1 MRLRV
6 LPFEKE
12 GVRGGFRNS
21 DLQVFNEMKIS
32 ENWLRAWVNPEI
44 DSGTLSDQ
52 LTMLGLEVDDMAPAA
67 KPFSGVVVGEVLT
80 VEQHPDADRLRVT
93 TVNIG
98 SGEPLQIVCGAPNVR
113 AGMKAPVATI
123 GAVLPGDFKIKK
135 GKLRGV
141 ESQGMLCGASE
152 IDLEDKIDGLLELPA
167 DAPVGVDIREYLELD
182 DHVIDISI
190 TPNRGD
196 CFSIRGVAREI
207 GVINQLPVAAPEIKE
222 VAAAIADHKNVI
234 VDTDGCPR
242 YLGRVI
248 KNVNTKA
255 PTPAWMER
263 ALARSGIRQHS
274 ILVDITNYVLIEL
287 GQPLHAFDGGKV
299 EGAVH
304 VRQAAAGEK
313 LVLLNEQEVELQE
326 DVMVIADDAKA
337 LAIAGIMGGLS
348 SSVTDETAEIFLE
361 SAFFAPLH
369 IAGRARRFGLHTDA
383 SQRYERGVDF
393 ELPMAAMHRASQLI
407 AELAG
412 GEFGPITAVEQA
424 ALLPKREAIAL
435 NQAQVDQL
443 LGYAV
448 EPAFISDA
456 LSRLGCA
463 VTVKAEG
470 EWTVVPPS
478 HRYDMAI
485 YQDLIEEVAR
495 IHGYDNIQI
504 SLPVMD
510 VKLAKYADQFEL
522 AQLRQTAVT
531 LGYQEAISFS
541 FADAKLEKQL
551 NPQVQPLALA
561 NPISSDL
568 AVMRSTLLSSLIPC
582 VQYNLNRQQSRV
594 RFFEL
599 GLRFD
604 YQGAS
609 SIHDLKQVPAFALI
623 AAGPRTAESWHGKP
637 AEMDFFDFK
646 GDVEE
651 ILAAARLKVEYV
663 RSERAWLHPGQSAE
677 ILLNGQSI
685 GYLGRLHPSLE
696 AELDLSATWV
706 AELDQQAILQTYV
719 SNFTEL
725 SRFPSVRRDIAL
737 LISDKINVSEIQ
749 QLIEKTGGELLDSAW
764 LFDVYT
770 GQGVEEGKRSL
781 AFALLWQHPSRT
793 LEDAEIKS
801 GMDNILQV
809 LENTYQATLRAS

>member
-1 MRLRV
+1 
-6 LPFEKE
+6 
-12 GVRGGFRNS
+12 
-21 DLQVFNEMKIS
+21 MKIS
-32 ENWLRAWVNPEI
+32 ENWLRTWVNPSI
-44 DSGTLSDQ
+44 DSETLSDQ
-52 LTMLGLEVDDMAPAA
+52 LTMLGLEVDDLSPAA
-67 KPFSGVVVGEVLT
+67 KPFTGVVVGEVLT

-98 SGEPLQIVCGAPNVR
+98 TGEPLQIVCGAPNVR

-167 DAPVGVDIREYLELD
+167 DAPVGVNIRKYLDLD

-196 CFSIRGVAREI
+196 CFSIRGIAREI
-207 GVINQLPVAAPEIKE
+207 AVINKMTAVEPQVQTVATT
-222 VAAAIADHKNVI
+222 IADEKQVI
-234 VDTDGCPR
+234 VETEGCPR

-255 PTPAWMER
+255 PTPQWMER

-274 ILVDITNYVLIEL
+274 ILVDITNYVLMEL
-287 GQPLHAFDGGKV
+287 GQPLHAFDAAKV
-299 EGAVH
+299 DGAVR
-304 VRQAAAGEK
+304 VRQAREAEK
-313 LVLLNEQEVELQE
+313 LVLLNEQEVELNE
-326 DVMVIADDAKA
+326 KVMVIADDQKA

-348 SSVTDETAEIFLE
+348 SSVTDETTEIFLE

-369 IAGRARRFGLHTDA
+369 IAGRARSFGLHTDA

-393 ELPMAAMHRASQLI
+393 ELPMLAMQRASQLI

-412 GEFGPITAVEQA
+412 GEFGPITIAEQTDI
-424 ALLPKREAIAL
+424 LPKREPIEL
-435 NQAQVDQL
+435 EQSQVDQL
-443 LGYAV
+443 LGYQV
-448 EPAFISDA
+448 EADFITDA
-456 LSRLGCA
+456 LTRLGCE
-463 VTVKAEG
+463 VTVKAVG
-470 EWTVVPPS
+470 QWSVVPPS
-478 HRYDMAI
+478 YRYDMAI
-485 YQDLIEEVAR
+485 YQDLIEEIVR

-504 SLPVMD
+504 SLPKIET
-510 VKLAKYADQFEL
+510 KLAKYQDQFEVE
-522 AQLRQTAVT
+522 QLRQTLVT

-541 FADAKLEKQL
+541 FADLKLEKQL
-551 NPQVQPLALA
+551 NPAVNPLALA

-582 VQYNLNRQQSRV
+582 VQYNLNRQQNRV

-604 YQGAS
+604 YQDANN
-609 SIHDLKQVPAFALI
+609 IHELKQIPTLAMI
-623 AAGPRTAESWHGKP
+623 AVGSKQTESWHGKP
-637 AEMDFFDFK
+637 QAMDFFDLK
-646 GDVEE
+646 GEVEE
-651 ILAAARLKVEYV
+651 ILAAGRVSVEYV

-677 ILLNGQSI
+677 IIYQGRSI

-696 AELDLSATWV
+696 DELDLGLTWV
-706 AELDQQAILQTYV
+706 AELDQQFILQTYV

-737 LISDKINVSEIQ
+737 LISDNIQVSEIQ
-749 QLIEKTGGELLDSAW
+749 QLIKQAGGSLLDSVW

-770 GQGVEEGKRSL
+770 GQGVETGKRSL
-781 AFALLWQHPSRT
+781 AFALLWQHPTRT
-793 LEDAEIKS
+793 LEDAEIKL
-801 GMDNILQV
+801 GMDSILEV
-809 LENTYQATLRAS
+809 LADTYQATLRAS

>member
-1 MRLRV
+1 
-6 LPFEKE
+6 
-12 GVRGGFRNS
+12 
-21 DLQVFNEMKIS
+21 MKIS
-32 ENWLRAWVNPEI
+32 ENWLRTWVNPAI
-44 DSGTLSDQ
+44 DSDTLSDQ
-52 LTMLGLEVDDMAPAA
+52 LTMLGLEVDELAPVA
-67 KPFSGVVVGEVLT
+67 KPFTGVVIGEVLT

-113 AGMKAPVATI
+113 VGMKAPVATI

-167 DAPVGVDIREYLELD
+167 DAPVGVNIREYLKLD
-182 DHVIDISI
+182 DNVIDISI

-196 CFSIRGVAREI
+196 CFSIRGIAREI
-207 GVINQLPVAAPEIKE
+207 SVINKLEMIEPVINTVAAT
-222 VAAAIADHKNVI
+222 IADEKKVVI
-234 VDTDGCPR
+234 STEGAPR
-242 YLGRVI
+242 YLGRVV
-248 KNVNTKA
+248 KNVNVKA
-255 PTPAWMER
+255 ATPEWMQQ
-263 ALARSGIRQHS
+263 ALSRSGIRTHS
-274 ILVDITNYVLIEL
+274 ILVDVTNYVLMEL
-287 GQPLHAFDGGKV
+287 GQPMHAFDLSKI
-299 EGAVH
+299 EGTVH
-304 VRQAAAGEK
+304 VRQATQQEK
-313 LVLLNEQEVELQE
+313 LQLLNDQEVELQE
-326 DVMVIADDAKA
+326 DIMVIADDQKA
-337 LAIAGIMGGLS
+337 LAIAGIMGGLA
-348 SSVTDETAEIFLE
+348 SSVTDDTTDIFLE
-361 SAFFAPLH
+361 SAFFAPLA
-369 IAGRARRFGLHTDA
+369 IAGRARRFGLHTDS

-393 ELPMAAMHRASQLI
+393 ELPLIAMNRASQLI
-407 AELAG
+407 KELAG
-412 GEFGPITAVEQA
+412 GEFGPITVAEKTD
-424 ALLPKREAIAL
+424 LLPKREAIEL
-435 NQAQVDQL
+435 KQAQVDQL
-443 LGYAV
+443 LGYQVAG
-448 EPAFISDA
+448 EFIADA
-456 LSRLGCA
+456 LTRLGCK

-470 EWTVVPPS
+470 DWSVVPPS

-495 IHGYDNIQI
+495 IDGYDNIQI
-504 SLPVMD
+504 SLPSMD
-510 VKLAKYADQFEL
+510 VKFAKYQDRFEL
-522 AQLRQTAVT
+522 TELRQTIVT

-551 NPQVQPLALA
+551 NPEVKPLMLA

-568 AVMRSTLLSSLIPC
+568 AAMRSTLLSSLIPC

-594 RFFEL
+594 RFFEF

-604 YQGAS
+604 YQNAK
-609 SIHDLKQVPAFALI
+609 SIEDLKQTPTLALV
-623 AAGPRTAESWHGKP
+623 AVGSQEPESWHVKP
-637 AEMDFFDFK
+637 QPMDFFDFK
-646 GDVEE
+646 GEVEE
-651 ILAAARLKVEYV
+651 VLAAGRVKVEYV

-677 ILLNGQSI
+677 ILVDGKSI

-696 AELDLSATWV
+696 NELDLSTTWV
-706 AELDQQAILQTYV
+706 AELDQDAVLQSYV

-737 LISDKINVSEIQ
+737 LISDNINVRDIQ
-749 QLIEKTGGELLDSAW
+749 QLIEQTGGELLDSTW

-770 GQGVEEGKRSL
+770 GQGVEDGKRSL

-801 GMDNILQV
+801 GMDNIIQV

>member
-1 MRLRV
+1 
-6 LPFEKE
+6 
-12 GVRGGFRNS
+12 
-21 DLQVFNEMKIS
+21 MKIS
-32 ENWLRAWVNPEI
+32 ENWLRTWVNPAI
-44 DSGTLSDQ
+44 DSDTLSDQ
-52 LTMLGLEVDDMAPAA
+52 LTMLGLEVDELAPVA
-67 KPFSGVVVGEVLT
+67 KPFTGVVVGEVLT

-123 GAVLPGDFKIKK
+123 GAILPGDFKIKK

-152 IDLEDKIDGLLELPA
+152 IDLEDKIDGLLELPD
-167 DAPVGVDIREYLELD
+167 DAPVGVNIREYLKLD
-182 DHVIDISI
+182 DNVIDISI

-196 CFSIRGVAREI
+196 CFSIRGIAREVA
-207 GVINQLPVAAPEIKE
+207 VINQLQMNEPEIKS
-222 VAAAIADHKNVI
+222 
-234 VDTDGCPR
+234 VDTTITDEKKVVISTDGAPR

-248 KNVNTKA
+248 KNVNVKA
-255 PTPAWMER
+255 ATPEWMEQ
-263 ALARSGIRQHS
+263 ALARSGIRTHS
-274 ILVDITNYVLIEL
+274 ILVDVTNYVLMEL
-287 GQPLHAFDGGKV
+287 GQPMHAFDLAKI
-299 EGAVH
+299 EGTVH
-304 VRQAAAGEK
+304 VRQAKPKEK
-313 LVLLNEQEVELQE
+313 LQLLNDQEVELQE
-326 DVMVIADDAKA
+326 DVMVIADDQKA
-337 LAIAGIMGGLS
+337 LAIAGIMGGLA
-348 SSVTDETAEIFLE
+348 SSVTDDTTDIFLE
-361 SAFFAPLH
+361 SAFFAPLA
-369 IAGRARRFGLHTDA
+369 IAGRARRFGLHTDS

-393 ELPMAAMHRASQLI
+393 ELPLIAMNRASQLI
-407 AELAG
+407 QELAG
-412 GEFGPITAVEQA
+412 GEFGPITVAEKA
-424 ALLPKREAIAL
+424 DLLPKREAIEL
-435 NQAQVDQL
+435 KQAQVDQL
-443 LGYAV
+443 LGYKVAA
-448 EPAFISDA
+448 EFITDA
-456 LSRLGCA
+456 LTRLGCE
-463 VTVKAEG
+463 VTIQADG
-470 EWTVVPPS
+470 EWSVVPPS

-495 IHGYDNIQI
+495 IDGYDNIQI
-504 SLPVMD
+504 SLPSMD
-510 VKLAKYADQFEL
+510 VQLAKYQDRFEI
-522 AQLRQTAVT
+522 AQLRQTVVT

-551 NPQVQPLALA
+551 NPQVSPLMLA

-568 AVMRSTLLSSLIPC
+568 AAMRSTLLSSLIPC

-604 YQGAS
+604 YQNAN
-609 SIHDLKQVPAFALI
+609 SIQDLKQIPTLALV
-623 AAGPRTAESWHGKP
+623 AVGSREPESWHAKP
-637 AEMDFFDFK
+637 QPMDFFDFK
-646 GDVEE
+646 GEVEE
-651 ILAAARLKVEYV
+651 ILAAGRVKVEYV
-663 RSERAWLHPGQSAE
+663 RSERPWLHPGQSAE
-677 ILLNGQSI
+677 ILVDGQSI

-696 AELDLSATWV
+696 NELDLSTTWV
-706 AELDQQAILQTYV
+706 AELDQAAVLQSYV

-737 LISDKINVSEIQ
+737 LISDNINVRDIQ
-749 QLIEKTGGELLDSAW
+749 QLIEKTGGELLDSTW

-801 GMDNILQV
+801 GMDNIIQV

>member
-1 MRLRV
+1 
-6 LPFEKE
+6 
-12 GVRGGFRNS
+12 
-21 DLQVFNEMKIS
+21 MKIS
-32 ENWLRAWVNPEI
+32 ENWLRTWVNPAI
-44 DSGTLSDQ
+44 DSETLSDQ
-52 LTMLGLEVDDMAPAA
+52 LTMLGLEVDELAPVA
-67 KPFSGVVVGEVLT
+67 KPFTGVVVGEVLT

-113 AGMKAPVATI
+113 AGMKAPVAKI

-167 DAPVGVDIREYLELD
+167 DAPVGINIREYLKLD
-182 DHVIDISI
+182 DNVIDISI

-196 CFSIRGVAREI
+196 CFSIRGIAREI
-207 GVINQLPVAAPEIKE
+207 AVINQLQMNEPDIKS
-222 VAAAIADHKNVI
+222 VDATIADEKKVVI
-234 VDTDGCPR
+234 STEGAPR

-248 KNVNTKA
+248 KNVNVKA
-255 PTPAWMER
+255 ATPEWMEQ
-263 ALARSGIRQHS
+263 ALARSGIRTHS
-274 ILVDITNYVLIEL
+274 ILVDVTNYVLMEL
-287 GQPLHAFDGGKV
+287 GQPMHAFDLAKI
-299 EGAVH
+299 EGTVH
-304 VRQAAAGEK
+304 VRQAQLQEK
-313 LVLLNEQEVELQE
+313 LQLLNDQEVELQE
-326 DVMVIADDAKA
+326 DIMVIADDQKA
-337 LAIAGIMGGLS
+337 LAIAGIMGGLA
-348 SSVTDETAEIFLE
+348 SSVTDDTTDIFLE
-361 SAFFAPLH
+361 SAFFAPLA
-369 IAGRARRFGLHTDA
+369 IAGRARRFGLHTDS

-393 ELPMAAMHRASQLI
+393 ELPLIAMNRASQLI
-407 AELAG
+407 QELAG
-412 GEFGPITAVEQA
+412 GEFGPITVAEKTEI
-424 ALLPKREAIAL
+424 LPKREAIEL
-435 NQAQVDQL
+435 KQAQVDQL
-443 LGYAV
+443 LGYQLTAD
-448 EPAFISDA
+448 FITDA
-456 LSRLGCA
+456 LNRLGCE

-470 EWTVVPPS
+470 EWSVVPPS

-495 IHGYDNIQI
+495 IDGYDNIQI
-504 SLPVMD
+504 SLPSMD
-510 VKLAKYADQFEL
+510 VQLAKYQDRFEI
-522 AQLRQTAVT
+522 AELRQTIVT

-551 NPQVQPLALA
+551 NPQVNPLMLA

-568 AVMRSTLLSSLIPC
+568 AAMRSTLLSSLIPC

-604 YQGAS
+604 YQDAK
-609 SIHDLKQVPAFALI
+609 SIEDLKQIPTLALV
-623 AAGPRTAESWHGKP
+623 AVGSQQPESWHVKP
-637 AEMDFFDFK
+637 QPMDFFDFK
-646 GDVEE
+646 GEIEE
-651 ILAAARLKVEYV
+651 ILAAGRVKVEYV

-677 ILLNGQSI
+677 ILVDGQSI

-696 AELDLSATWV
+696 NELDLSTTWV
-706 AELDQQAILQTYV
+706 AELDQTAVLQSYV

-725 SRFPSVRRDIAL
+725 SRFPSIRRDIAL
-737 LISDKINVSEIQ
+737 LISDNINVRDIQ
-749 QLIEKTGGELLDSAW
+749 QLIEKTGGELLGSTW

-801 GMDNILQV
+801 GMDNIIQV

>member
-1 MRLRV
+1 
-6 LPFEKE
+6 
-12 GVRGGFRNS
+12 
-21 DLQVFNEMKIS
+21 MKIS
-32 ENWLRAWVNPEI
+32 ENWLRTWVNPAI
-44 DSGTLSDQ
+44 DSVTLSDQ
-52 LTMLGLEVDDMAPAA
+52 LTMLGLEVDELAPVA
-67 KPFSGVVVGEVLT
+67 KPFTGVVVGEVLT

-123 GAVLPGDFKIKK
+123 GAILPGDFKIKK

-167 DAPVGVDIREYLELD
+167 DAPVGVNIREYLKLD
-182 DHVIDISI
+182 DNVIDISI

-196 CFSIRGVAREI
+196 CFSIRGIAREVA
-207 GVINQLPVAAPEIKE
+207 VINQLQMNEPEIKSVDATITDE
-222 VAAAIADHKNVI
+222 KKVVI
-234 VDTDGCPR
+234 NTDGAPR

-248 KNVNTKA
+248 KNVNVKA
-255 PTPAWMER
+255 ATPEWMEQ
-263 ALARSGIRQHS
+263 ALARSGIRTHS
-274 ILVDITNYVLIEL
+274 ILVDVTNYVLMEL
-287 GQPLHAFDGGKV
+287 GQPMHAFDLAKI

-304 VRQAAAGEK
+304 VRQAQPQEK
-313 LVLLNEQEVELQE
+313 LQLLNDQEVELQE
-326 DVMVIADDAKA
+326 DVMVIADDQKA
-337 LAIAGIMGGLS
+337 LAIAGIMGGLA
-348 SSVTDETAEIFLE
+348 SSVTDDTTDIFLE
-361 SAFFAPLH
+361 SAFFAPLA
-369 IAGRARRFGLHTDA
+369 IAGRARRFGLHTDS

-393 ELPMAAMHRASQLI
+393 ELPLIAMNRASQLI
-407 AELAG
+407 QELAG
-412 GEFGPITAVEQA
+412 GEFGPITVAEKSD
-424 ALLPKREAIAL
+424 LLPKREAIEL
-435 NQAQVDQL
+435 KQAQVDQL
-443 LGYAV
+443 LGYKVAA
-448 EPAFISDA
+448 EFITDA
-456 LSRLGCA
+456 LTRLGCE
-463 VTVKAEG
+463 VTVQADG
-470 EWTVVPPS
+470 EWSVVPPS

-485 YQDLIEEVAR
+485 YQDLIEEIAR
-495 IHGYDNIQI
+495 IDGYDNIQI
-504 SLPVMD
+504 SLPSMD
-510 VKLAKYADQFEL
+510 VQLAKYQDRFEI
-522 AQLRQTAVT
+522 AQLRQTVVT

-551 NPQVQPLALA
+551 NPQVSPLMLA

-568 AVMRSTLLSSLIPC
+568 AAMRSTLLSSLIPC

-604 YQGAS
+604 YQNAN
-609 SIHDLKQVPAFALI
+609 SIQDLKQIPTLALV
-623 AAGPRTAESWHGKP
+623 AVGSREPESWHAKP
-637 AEMDFFDFK
+637 QPMDFFDFK
-646 GDVEE
+646 GEVEE
-651 ILAAARLKVEYV
+651 ILAAGRVKVEYV
-663 RSERAWLHPGQSAE
+663 RSERPWLHPGQSAE
-677 ILLNGQSI
+677 ILVDGQSI

-696 AELDLSATWV
+696 NELDLSTTWV
-706 AELDQQAILQTYV
+706 AELDQAAVLQSYV

-737 LISDKINVSEIQ
+737 LISDNINVRDIQ
-749 QLIEKTGGELLDSAW
+749 QLIEKTGGELLDSTW

-801 GMDNILQV
+801 GMDNIIQV

>member
-1 MRLRV
+1 
-6 LPFEKE
+6 
-12 GVRGGFRNS
+12 
-21 DLQVFNEMKIS
+21 MKIS
-32 ENWLRAWVNPEI
+32 ENWLRTWVNPAI
-44 DSGTLSDQ
+44 DSEKLSDQ
-52 LTMLGLEVDDMAPAA
+52 LTMLGLEVDEIAPAA
-67 KPFSGVVVGEVLT
+67 KLFTGVVVGEVLT

-167 DAPVGVDIREYLELD
+167 DAPVGVNVREYLDLD
-182 DHVIDISI
+182 DNVIDISI

-196 CFSIRGVAREI
+196 CFSIRGIAREI
-207 GVINQLPVAAPEIKE
+207 GVINQLLVTPPEIKE
-222 VAAAIADHKNVI
+222 VAATI
-234 VDTDGCPR
+234 TDQKQVVVETQGCPR
-242 YLGRVI
+242 YLGRII

-255 PTPAWMER
+255 PTPEWMER
-263 ALARSGIRQHS
+263 ALVRAGIRQHS
-274 ILVDITNYVLIEL
+274 ILVDITNYILMEL

-299 EGAVH
+299 QGSVH
-304 VRQAAAGEK
+304 VRQATAGEK
-313 LVLLNEQEVELQE
+313 LVLLNEQEVELQD
-326 DVMVIADDAKA
+326 DVMVIADDEKA

-348 SSVTDETAEIFLE
+348 SSVTDETTEIFLE

-393 ELPMAAMHRASQLI
+393 ELPMIAMHRASQLI

-412 GEFGPITAVEQA
+412 GEFGPIIVAEKTE
-424 ALLPKREAIAL
+424 LLPKREAIEL
-435 NQAQVDQL
+435 EQAQVDQL
-443 LGYAV
+443 LGYTV
-448 EPAFISDA
+448 ESDFITDA
-456 LSRLGCA
+456 LTRLGCE

-470 EWTVVPPS
+470 QWSVIPPS

-504 SLPVMD
+504 SLPVID
-510 VKLAKYADQFEL
+510 VKLAKYEDQFEL
-522 AQLRQTAVT
+522 TQLRQTAVT

-541 FADAKLEKQL
+541 FADLKLEKQL
-551 NPQVQPLALA
+551 NPEVNPLALA

-582 VQYNLNRQQSRV
+582 VQYNVNRQQNRV

-604 YQGAS
+604 YQNAA
-609 SIHDLKQVPAFALI
+609 SIHDLKQIPTFALI
-623 AAGPRTAESWHGKP
+623 ATGSRTPETWHGKAQP
-637 AEMDFFDFK
+637 MDFFDFK
-646 GDVEE
+646 GDIEE
-651 ILAAARLKVEYV
+651 ILAAARLDVEYV
-663 RSERAWLHPGQSAE
+663 RSERSWLHPGQSAE
-677 ILLNGQSI
+677 ILVNGQSI

-696 AELDLSATWV
+696 DELDLATTWV
-706 AELDQQAILQTYV
+706 AELDQSAVLQTYV

-749 QLIEKTGGELLDSAW
+749 RLIEKTGGELLGSTW

>member
-1 MRLRV
+1 
-6 LPFEKE
+6 
-12 GVRGGFRNS
+12 
-21 DLQVFNEMKIS
+21 MKIS
-32 ENWLRAWVNPEI
+32 ENWLRTWVNPAI
-44 DSGTLSDQ
+44 DSEKLSDQ
-52 LTMLGLEVDDMAPAA
+52 LTMLGLEVDDLSPAA
-67 KPFSGVVVGEVLT
+67 KPFTGVVVGEVLT

-123 GAVLPGDFKIKK
+123 GAILPGDFKIKK

-167 DAPVGVDIREYLELD
+167 DAPVGVNVREYLDLD
-182 DHVIDISI
+182 DNVIDISI

-196 CFSIRGVAREI
+196 CFSIRGIAREI
-207 GVINQLPVAAPEIKE
+207 GVINQLPVTAPDIQE
-222 VAAAIADHKNVI
+222 VAASIADEKKV
-234 VDTDGCPR
+234 VVSTEGCPR

-255 PTPAWMER
+255 ATPEWMER

-274 ILVDITNYVLIEL
+274 ILVDITNYVLMEL
-287 GQPLHAFDGGKV
+287 GQPLHAFDAAKV
-299 EGAVH
+299 QGAVQ
-304 VRQAAAGEK
+304 VRQATAGEK
-313 LVLLNEQEVELQE
+313 LVLLNEQEVELQD
-326 DVMVIADDAKA
+326 DVMVIADDEKA

-348 SSVTDETAEIFLE
+348 SSVTDETTEIFLE

-393 ELPMAAMHRASQLI
+393 ELPLIAMHRASQLI
-407 AELAG
+407 SELAG
-412 GEFGPITAVEQA
+412 GEFGPITVAENAAV
-424 ALLPKREAIAL
+424 LPTRDAIEL
-435 NQAQVDQL
+435 EQAQVDQL
-443 LGYAV
+443 LGYSV
-448 EPAFISDA
+448 DSDFITDA
-456 LSRLGCA
+456 LTRLGCE
-463 VTVKAEG
+463 VTVKAQG
-470 EWTVVPPS
+470 QWSVVPPS

-504 SLPVMD
+504 SLPVID
-510 VKLAKYADQFEL
+510 TKLAKYQDQFEV
-522 AQLRQTAVT
+522 AQLRQTLVT

-541 FADAKLEKQL
+541 FADLKLEKQL
-551 NPQVQPLALA
+551 NAAVNPLALA

-582 VQYNLNRQQSRV
+582 VQYNINRQQSRV

-604 YQGAS
+604 YQNAA
-609 SIHDLKQVPAFALI
+609 SIHDLKQIPTLAMI
-623 AAGPRTAESWHGKP
+623 AVGAKTAESWHGKP
-637 AEMDFFDFK
+637 QAMDFFDLK
-646 GDVEE
+646 GEVEE
-651 ILAAARLKVEYV
+651 LLAAGRVQVEYV
-663 RSERAWLHPGQSAE
+663 RSERSWLHPGQSAE
-677 ILLNGQSI
+677 ILVNGQSI

-696 AELDLSATWV
+696 NELDLGTTWV
-706 AELDQQAILQTYV
+706 AELDQQAVLQTYV

-749 QLIEKTGGELLDSAW
+749 QLIEQTGGELLHSTW

-770 GQGVEEGKRSL
+770 GQGVEAGKRSL
-781 AFALLWQHPSRT
+781 AFALLWQHPTRT

>member
-1 MRLRV
+1 
-6 LPFEKE
+6 
-12 GVRGGFRNS
+12 
-21 DLQVFNEMKIS
+21 MKIS
-32 ENWLRAWVNPEI
+32 ENWLRTWVNPAI
-44 DSGTLSDQ
+44 DSDTLSDQ
-52 LTMLGLEVDDMAPAA
+52 LTMLGLEVDELAPVA
-67 KPFSGVVVGEVLT
+67 KPFTGVVVGEVLT

-123 GAVLPGDFKIKK
+123 GAVLPGDFRIKK

-167 DAPVGVDIREYLELD
+167 DAPVGVNIREYLKLD
-182 DHVIDISI
+182 DNVIDISI

-196 CFSIRGVAREI
+196 CFSIRGIAREVA
-207 GVINQLPVAAPEIKE
+207 VINQLQMNEPEIKSVDATITDE
-222 VAAAIADHKNVI
+222 KKVVI
-234 VDTDGCPR
+234 NTDGAPR

-248 KNVNTKA
+248 KNVNVKA
-255 PTPAWMER
+255 ATPEWMEQ
-263 ALARSGIRQHS
+263 ALARSGIRTHS
-274 ILVDITNYVLIEL
+274 ILVDVTNYVLMEL
-287 GQPLHAFDGGKV
+287 GQPMHAFDLAKI
-299 EGAVH
+299 EGIVH
-304 VRQAAAGEK
+304 VRQAKSQEK
-313 LVLLNEQEVELQE
+313 LQLLNDQEVELQD
-326 DVMVIADDAKA
+326 DVMVIADDQKA
-337 LAIAGIMGGLS
+337 LAIAGIMGGLA
-348 SSVTDETAEIFLE
+348 SSVTDDTTDIFLE
-361 SAFFAPLH
+361 SAFFAPLA
-369 IAGRARRFGLHTDA
+369 IAGRARRFGLHTDS

-393 ELPMAAMHRASQLI
+393 ELPLIAMNRASQLI
-407 AELAG
+407 QELAG
-412 GEFGPITAVEQA
+412 GEFGPITVAEKSD
-424 ALLPKREAIAL
+424 LLPKREAIEL
-435 NQAQVDQL
+435 KQAQVDQL
-443 LGYAV
+443 LGYKVAA
-448 EPAFISDA
+448 EFITDA
-456 LSRLGCA
+456 LTRLGCE
-463 VTVKAEG
+463 VTVQADG
-470 EWTVVPPS
+470 EWSVVPPS

-495 IHGYDNIQI
+495 IDGYDNIQI
-504 SLPVMD
+504 SLPSMD
-510 VKLAKYADQFEL
+510 VQLAKYQDRFEI
-522 AQLRQTAVT
+522 AQLRQTVVT

-551 NPQVQPLALA
+551 NPQVSPLMLA

-568 AVMRSTLLSSLIPC
+568 AAMRSTLLSSLIPC

-604 YQGAS
+604 YQNAN
-609 SIHDLKQVPAFALI
+609 SIQDLKQIPTLALV
-623 AAGPRTAESWHGKP
+623 AVGSREPESWHAKP
-637 AEMDFFDFK
+637 QPMDFFDFK
-646 GDVEE
+646 GEVEE
-651 ILAAARLKVEYV
+651 ILAAGRVKVEYV
-663 RSERAWLHPGQSAE
+663 RSERPWLHPGQSAE
-677 ILLNGQSI
+677 ILVDGQSI

-696 AELDLSATWV
+696 NELDLSTTWV
-706 AELDQQAILQTYV
+706 AELDQAAVLQSYV

-737 LISDKINVSEIQ
+737 LISDNINVRDIQ
-749 QLIEKTGGELLDSAW
+749 QLIEKTGGELLDSTW

-801 GMDNILQV
+801 GMDNIIQV

>member
-1 MRLRV
+1 
-6 LPFEKE
+6 
-12 GVRGGFRNS
+12 
-21 DLQVFNEMKIS
+21 MKIS
-32 ENWLRAWVNPEI
+32 ENWLRTWVNPAI
-44 DSGTLSDQ
+44 DSDTLSDQ
-52 LTMLGLEVDDMAPAA
+52 LTMLGLEVDELVPAA
-67 KPFSGVVVGEVLT
+67 KPFTGVVIGEVLT
-80 VEQHPDADRLRVT
+80 VVQHPDADRLRVT

-113 AGMKAPVATI
+113 AGMKVPVATI

-167 DAPVGVDIREYLELD
+167 DTPVGTNIREYLNLD

-207 GVINQLPVAAPEIKE
+207 GVINQLPVTAPEIQE
-222 VAAAIADHKNVI
+222 VVTTIADQKQV
-234 VDTDGCPR
+234 VVTTDGCPR

-255 PTPAWMER
+255 ATPAWMEQ

-274 ILVDITNYVLIEL
+274 ILVDITNYVLMEL
-287 GQPLHAFDGGKV
+287 GQPLHAFDGGQV
-299 EGAVH
+299 HGSVH
-304 VRQAAAGEK
+304 VRQASANEK
-313 LVLLNEQEVELQE
+313 LVLLNEQEIELTE
-326 DVMVIADDAKA
+326 DVMVIADDVKA

-348 SSVTDETAEIFLE
+348 SSVTDETTEIFLE

-369 IAGRARRFGLHTDA
+369 IAGRARRYGLHTDA

-393 ELPMAAMHRASQLI
+393 ELPMIAMQRASQLI
-407 AELAG
+407 QTLAG
-412 GEFGPITAVEQA
+412 GDFGPITVSEKTE
-424 ALLPKREAIAL
+424 LLPKREAIEL

-443 LGYAV
+443 LGYQV
-448 EPAFISDA
+448 PTAFITDA
-456 LSRLGCA
+456 LQRLGCD
-463 VTVKAEG
+463 VTVTAEG

-504 SLPVMD
+504 SLPVID
-510 VKLAKYADQFEL
+510 VKLAKHQDQFEL
-522 AQLRQTAVT
+522 TQLRQTLVT

-541 FADAKLEKQL
+541 FADLKLEKQL
-551 NPQVQPLALA
+551 NSQVNPLALA

-582 VQYNLNRQQSRV
+582 VQYNINRQQSRV

-604 YQGAS
+604 YQNAK
-609 SIHDLKQVPAFALI
+609 SIEDLKQIPTLAMI
-623 AAGPRTAESWHGKP
+623 AVGSKQIESWHGK
-637 AEMDFFDFK
+637 AQVMDFFDLK
-646 GDVEE
+646 GEVEE
-651 ILAAARLKVEYV
+651 ILAAGRIQVEYV
-663 RSERAWLHPGQSAE
+663 RSDREWLHPGQSAE
-677 ILLNGQSI
+677 ILVDGKSV

-696 AELDLSATWV
+696 NALDLSTTWI
-706 AELDQQAILQTYV
+706 AELDQSAVLQTYV

-737 LISDKINVSEIQ
+737 VISDKINVSEIQ
-749 QLIEKTGGELLDSAW
+749 QLIEKTGGELLDSTW

-770 GQGVEEGKRSL
+770 GQGVEQGKRSL

-801 GMDNILQV
+801 GMDHIIQV
-809 LENTYQATLRAS
+809 LEDTYQATLRAS

>member
-1 MRLRV
+1 
-6 LPFEKE
+6 
-12 GVRGGFRNS
+12 
-21 DLQVFNEMKIS
+21 MKIS
-32 ENWLRAWVNPEI
+32 ENWLRTWVNPAI
-44 DSGTLSDQ
+44 DSDTLSDQ
-52 LTMLGLEVDDMAPAA
+52 LTMLGLEVDELAPVA
-67 KPFSGVVVGEVLT
+67 KPFTGVVVGEVLT

-123 GAVLPGDFKIKK
+123 GAILPGDFKIKK

-152 IDLEDKIDGLLELPA
+152 IDLEDKIDGLLELPD
-167 DAPVGVDIREYLELD
+167 DAPVGVNIREYLKLD
-182 DHVIDISI
+182 DNVIDISI

-196 CFSIRGVAREI
+196 CFSIRGIAREVA
-207 GVINQLPVAAPEIKE
+207 VINQLQMNEPEIKSVDATITDE
-222 VAAAIADHKNVI
+222 KKVVI
-234 VDTDGCPR
+234 NTDGAPR

-248 KNVNTKA
+248 KNVNVKA
-255 PTPAWMER
+255 ATPEWMEQ
-263 ALARSGIRQHS
+263 ALARSGIRTHS
-274 ILVDITNYVLIEL
+274 ILVDVTNYVLMEL
-287 GQPLHAFDGGKV
+287 GQPMHAFDLAKI
-299 EGAVH
+299 EGTVH
-304 VRQAAAGEK
+304 VRQAQPQEK
-313 LVLLNEQEVELQE
+313 LQLLNDQEVELQD
-326 DVMVIADDAKA
+326 DVMVIADDQKA
-337 LAIAGIMGGLS
+337 LAIAGIMGGLA
-348 SSVTDETAEIFLE
+348 SSVTDDTTDIFLE
-361 SAFFAPLH
+361 SAFFAPLA
-369 IAGRARRFGLHTDA
+369 IAGRARRFGLHTDS

-393 ELPMAAMHRASQLI
+393 ELPLIAMNRASQLI
-407 AELAG
+407 QELAG
-412 GEFGPITAVEQA
+412 GEFGPITVVEKSD
-424 ALLPKREAIAL
+424 LLPKREAIEL
-435 NQAQVDQL
+435 KQAQVDQL
-443 LGYAV
+443 LGYKVAA
-448 EPAFISDA
+448 EFITDA
-456 LSRLGCA
+456 LTRLGCE
-463 VTVKAEG
+463 VTVQANG
-470 EWTVVPPS
+470 EWSVVPPS

-495 IHGYDNIQI
+495 IDGYDNIQI
-504 SLPVMD
+504 SLPSMD
-510 VKLAKYADQFEL
+510 VQLAKYQDRFEI
-522 AQLRQTAVT
+522 AQLRQTVVT

-551 NPQVQPLALA
+551 NPQVSPLMLA

-604 YQGAS
+604 YQNAN
-609 SIHDLKQVPAFALI
+609 SIQDLKQIPTLALV
-623 AAGPRTAESWHGKP
+623 AVGSREPESWHAKP
-637 AEMDFFDFK
+637 QPMDFFDFK
-646 GDVEE
+646 GEVEE
-651 ILAAARLKVEYV
+651 ILAAGRVKVEYV
-663 RSERAWLHPGQSAE
+663 RSERPWLHPGQSAE
-677 ILLNGQSI
+677 ILVDGQSI

-696 AELDLSATWV
+696 NELDLSTTWV
-706 AELDQQAILQTYV
+706 AELDQAAVLQSYV

-725 SRFPSVRRDIAL
+725 LRFPSVRRDIAL
-737 LISDKINVSEIQ
+737 LISDNINVRDIQ
-749 QLIEKTGGELLDSAW
+749 QLIEKTGGELLDSTW

-801 GMDNILQV
+801 GMDNIIQV

>member
-1 MRLRV
+1 
-6 LPFEKE
+6 
-12 GVRGGFRNS
+12 
-21 DLQVFNEMKIS
+21 MKIS
-32 ENWLRAWVNPEI
+32 ENWLRTWVNPAI
-44 DSGTLSDQ
+44 DSETLSDQ
-52 LTMLGLEVDDMAPAA
+52 LTMLGLEVDELAPVA
-67 KPFSGVVVGEVLT
+67 KPFTGVVVGEVLT

-167 DAPVGVDIREYLELD
+167 DAPVGVNIREYLKLD
-182 DHVIDISI
+182 DNVIDISI

-196 CFSIRGVAREI
+196 CFSIRGIAREI
-207 GVINQLPVAAPEIKE
+207 AVINQLQMNEPEIKSVDATITDE
-222 VAAAIADHKNVI
+222 KKVVI
-234 VDTDGCPR
+234 STDGAPR
-242 YLGRVI
+242 YLGRVV
-248 KNVNTKA
+248 KNVNVKA
-255 PTPAWMER
+255 ATPEWMEQ
-263 ALARSGIRQHS
+263 ALARSGIRTHS
-274 ILVDITNYVLIEL
+274 ILVDVTNYVLMEL
-287 GQPLHAFDGGKV
+287 GQPMHAFDLAKI
-299 EGAVH
+299 EGTVQ
-304 VRQAAAGEK
+304 VRQAKPQEK
-313 LVLLNEQEVELQE
+313 LQLLNDQEVELQE
-326 DVMVIADDAKA
+326 DIMVIADDQNA
-337 LAIAGIMGGLS
+337 LAIAGIMGGLA
-348 SSVTDETAEIFLE
+348 SSVTDDTTDIFLE
-361 SAFFAPLH
+361 SAFFAPLA
-369 IAGRARRFGLHTDA
+369 IAGRARRFGLHTDS

-393 ELPMAAMHRASQLI
+393 ELPLIAMNRASQLI
-407 AELAG
+407 QELAG
-412 GEFGPITAVEQA
+412 GEFGPITVAEKTD
-424 ALLPKREAIAL
+424 LLPKREAIDL
-435 NQAQVDQL
+435 KQAQVDQL
-443 LGYAV
+443 LGYQVAG
-448 EPAFISDA
+448 EFIADA
-456 LSRLGCA
+456 LARLGCK
-463 VTVKAEG
+463 VTIKADG
-470 EWTVVPPS
+470 EWSVVPPS

-495 IHGYDNIQI
+495 IDGYDNIQI
-504 SLPVMD
+504 SLPTMD
-510 VKLAKYADQFEL
+510 VKLAKYQDRFEI
-522 AQLRQTAVT
+522 AELRQTIIS

-551 NPQVQPLALA
+551 NPQVNPLMLA

-568 AVMRSTLLSSLIPC
+568 AAMRSTLLSSLIPC

-604 YQGAS
+604 YQNAK
-609 SIHDLKQVPAFALI
+609 SIEDLKQIPTLALV
-623 AAGPRTAESWHGKP
+623 AVGSQQPESWHVKP
-637 AEMDFFDFK
+637 QPMDFFDFK
-646 GDVEE
+646 GEIEE
-651 ILAAARLKVEYV
+651 ILAAGRVKVEYV

-677 ILLNGQSI
+677 ILVDGQSI

-696 AELDLSATWV
+696 NELDLSTTWV
-706 AELDQQAILQTYV
+706 AELDQTAVLQSYV

-725 SRFPSVRRDIAL
+725 SRFPSIRRDIAL
-737 LISDKINVSEIQ
+737 LISDNINVRDIQ
-749 QLIEKTGGELLDSAW
+749 QLIEKTGGELLDSTW

-801 GMDNILQV
+801 GMDNIIHV

>member
-1 MRLRV
+1 
-6 LPFEKE
+6 
-12 GVRGGFRNS
+12 
-21 DLQVFNEMKIS
+21 MKIS
-32 ENWLRAWVNPEI
+32 ENWLRTWVNPAI
-44 DSGTLSDQ
+44 DSDTLSNQ
-52 LTMLGLEVDDMAPAA
+52 LTMLGLEVDGMDPAA
-67 KPFSGVVVGEVLT
+67 KPFTGVVVGEVLT
-80 VEQHPDADRLRVT
+80 VVQHPDADRLRVT

-113 AGMKAPVATI
+113 VGMKAPVATI

-152 IDLEDKIDGLLELPA
+152 IDLEDKIDGLLELPS
-167 DAPVGVDIREYLELD
+167 DAPVGINIREYLNLD

-196 CFSIRGVAREI
+196 CFSIRGIAREI
-207 GVINQLPVAAPEIKE
+207 GVINQLPVTVPDIKHV
-222 VAAAIADHKNVI
+222 VATITDEKKVVI
-234 VDTDGCPR
+234 STDGCPR

-255 PTPAWMER
+255 STPIWMER

-287 GQPLHAFDGGKV
+287 GQPLHAFDGDKV
-299 EGAVH
+299 QGSVQ
-304 VRQAAAGEK
+304 VRQATAAEK
-313 LVLLNEQEVELQE
+313 LTLLNEQEVELSE
-326 DVMVIADDAKA
+326 KVMVIADDAKA

-348 SSVTDETAEIFLE
+348 SSVTDETTEIFLE
-361 SAFFAPLH
+361 SAFFAPLA
-369 IAGRARRFGLHTDA
+369 IAGRARSFGLHTDA

-393 ELPMAAMHRASQLI
+393 ELPMIAMHRASQLI
-407 AELAG
+407 KELAG
-412 GEFGPITAVEQA
+412 GEFGPITVAEQA
-424 ALLPKREAIAL
+424 ELLPTREAIEL
-435 NQAQVDQL
+435 NQTQVDQL
-443 LGYAV
+443 LGYQV
-448 EPAFISDA
+448 ESDFITDA
-456 LSRLGCA
+456 LTRLGCT
-463 VTVKAEG
+463 VTVKAVG

-478 HRYDMAI
+478 HRYDMTI

-495 IHGYDNIQI
+495 IHGYDNIQM
-504 SLPVMD
+504 SLPVID
-510 VKLAKYADQFEL
+510 VKLAKHQDQFEL
-522 AQLRQTAVT
+522 PQLRQTLVT

-541 FADAKLEKQL
+541 FSDLKLEKQL
-551 NPQVQPLALA
+551 NPSVNPLALA

-582 VQYNLNRQQSRV
+582 VQYNINRQQSRV

-604 YQGAS
+604 YQNAQN
-609 SIHDLKQVPAFALI
+609 INDLKQIPTLAMI
-623 AAGPRTAESWHGKP
+623 AVGAKTAESWHGKP
-637 AEMDFFDFK
+637 QSMDFFDLK
-646 GDVEE
+646 GEVEE
-651 ILAAARLKVEYV
+651 LLGAARVQADYV
-663 RSERAWLHPGQSAE
+663 RSTREWLHPGQSAE
-677 ILLNGQSI
+677 ILVAGKSI

-696 AELDLSATWV
+696 DELDLGITWV
-706 AELDQQAILQTYV
+706 AELDQLAVLQTYV

-737 LISDKINVSEIQ
+737 LISDNINVSEIQ
-749 QLIEKTGGELLDSAW
+749 QLIGKAGGELLDSSW

-770 GQGVEEGKRSL
+770 GQGVENGKRSL

-801 GMDNILQV
+801 GMDHIIQV
-809 LENTYQATLRAS
+809 LESTYQATLRAS

>member
-1 MRLRV
+1 
-6 LPFEKE
+6 
-12 GVRGGFRNS
+12 
-21 DLQVFNEMKIS
+21 MKIS
-32 ENWLRAWVNPEI
+32 ENWLRTWVNPAI
-44 DSGTLSDQ
+44 DSDTLSNQ
-52 LTMLGLEVDDMAPAA
+52 LTMLGLEVDGMDPAA
-67 KPFSGVVVGEVLT
+67 KPFTGVVVGEVLT
-80 VEQHPDADRLRVT
+80 VVQHPDADRLRVT

-113 AGMKAPVATI
+113 VGMKAPVATI

-152 IDLEDKIDGLLELPA
+152 IDLEDKIDGLLELPS
-167 DAPVGVDIREYLELD
+167 DAPVGINIREYLNLD

-196 CFSIRGVAREI
+196 CFSIRGIAREI
-207 GVINQLPVAAPEIKE
+207 GVINQLPVTVPDIKHV
-222 VAAAIADHKNVI
+222 VATITDEKKVVI
-234 VDTDGCPR
+234 STDGCPR

-255 PTPAWMER
+255 STPVWMER

-287 GQPLHAFDGGKV
+287 GQPLHAFDGDKV
-299 EGAVH
+299 QGSVQ
-304 VRQAAAGEK
+304 VRQATAAEK
-313 LVLLNEQEVELQE
+313 LTLLNEQEVELSE
-326 DVMVIADDAKA
+326 KVMVIADDAKA
-337 LAIAGIMGGLS
+337 LAIAGIMGGIS
-348 SSVTDETAEIFLE
+348 SSVTDETTEIFLE
-361 SAFFAPLH
+361 SAFFAPLA
-369 IAGRARRFGLHTDA
+369 IAGRARSFGLHTDA

-393 ELPMAAMHRASQLI
+393 ELPMIAMHRASQLI
-407 AELAG
+407 KELAG
-412 GEFGPITAVEQA
+412 GEFGPITVAEQA
-424 ALLPKREAIAL
+424 ELLPTREAIEL

-443 LGYAV
+443 LGYQV
-448 EPAFISDA
+448 ESDFITDA
-456 LSRLGCA
+456 LTRLGCT
-463 VTVKAEG
+463 VTVKAIG

-478 HRYDMAI
+478 HRYDMTI

-495 IHGYDNIQI
+495 IHGYDNIQM
-504 SLPVMD
+504 SLPVID
-510 VKLAKYADQFEL
+510 VKLAKHQDQFEL
-522 AQLRQTAVT
+522 PQLRQTLVT

-541 FADAKLEKQL
+541 FSDLKLEKQL
-551 NPQVQPLALA
+551 NPSVNPLALA

-582 VQYNLNRQQSRV
+582 VQYNINRQQSRV

-604 YQGAS
+604 YQNAKN
-609 SIHDLKQVPAFALI
+609 INDLKQIPTLAMI
-623 AAGPRTAESWHGKP
+623 AVGAKTAESWHGKP
-637 AEMDFFDFK
+637 QSMDFFDLK
-646 GDVEE
+646 GEVEE
-651 ILAAARLKVEYV
+651 LLGAARVQADYV
-663 RSERAWLHPGQSAE
+663 RSTREWLHPGQSAE
-677 ILLNGQSI
+677 ILVAGKSI

-696 AELDLSATWV
+696 DELDLGITWV
-706 AELDQQAILQTYV
+706 AELDQLAVLQTYV

-737 LISDKINVSEIQ
+737 LISDNINVSEIQ
-749 QLIEKTGGELLDSAW
+749 QLIGKAGGELLDSSW

-770 GQGVEEGKRSL
+770 GQGVENGKRSL

-801 GMDNILQV
+801 GMDHIIQV
-809 LENTYQATLRAS
+809 LESTYQATLRAS

>member
-1 MRLRV
+1 
-6 LPFEKE
+6 
-12 GVRGGFRNS
+12 
-21 DLQVFNEMKIS
+21 MKIS
-32 ENWLRAWVNPEI
+32 ENWLRTWVNPAI
-44 DSGTLSDQ
+44 DSEKLSDQ
-52 LTMLGLEVDDMAPAA
+52 LTMLGLEVDDLSPAA
-67 KPFSGVVVGEVLT
+67 KPFTGVVVGEVLT

-113 AGMKAPVATI
+113 AGMKAPVAMI

-152 IDLEDKIDGLLELPA
+152 IDLEDKLDGLLELPE
-167 DAPVGVDIREYLELD
+167 DAPVGVNVREYLDLD
-182 DHVIDISI
+182 DNVIDISI

-196 CFSIRGVAREI
+196 CFSIRGIAREI
-207 GVINQLPVAAPEIKE
+207 AVINQLAVNTPEIQAVAATISDEKTVQSLTE
-222 VAAAIADHKNVI
+222 
-234 VDTDGCPR
+234 GCPR

-255 PTPAWMER
+255 ATPEWMER

-287 GQPLHAFDGGKV
+287 GQPMHAFDGAKV
-299 EGAVH
+299 QGGIQ
-304 VRQAAAGEK
+304 VRMANAAEK

-326 DVMVIADDAKA
+326 DVMVIADDAKV
-337 LAIAGIMGGLS
+337 LAMAGIMGGLS
-348 SSVTDETAEIFLE
+348 SAVSDETTEIFLE

-393 ELPMAAMHRASQLI
+393 ELPLLAMHRASQLI

-412 GEFGPITAVEQA
+412 GEFGPITVAEQA
-424 ALLPKREAIAL
+424 SQLPTRSAIEL

-443 LGYAV
+443 LGYSVDA
-448 EPAFISDA
+448 AFIADA
-456 LSRLGCA
+456 LKRLGCE
-463 VTVKAEG
+463 VTVQAEG
-470 EWTVVPPS
+470 QWSVVPPS
-478 HRYDMAI
+478 HRFDMAI
-485 YQDLIEEVAR
+485 YQDLIEEIAR

-504 SLPVMD
+504 SLPVID
-510 VKLAKYADQFEL
+510 VQLAKYQDQFEVG
-522 AQLRQTAVT
+522 QLRQTAVT

-551 NPQVQPLALA
+551 NPAVNPLALA

-582 VQYNLNRQQSRV
+582 VQYNVNRQQNRV

-604 YQGAS
+604 YQNAS
-609 SIHDLKQVPAFALI
+609 SIHDLKQIPTFALI
-623 AAGPRTAESWHGKP
+623 AVGAKAAESWHAKAQP
-637 AEMDFFDFK
+637 MDFFDFK
-646 GDVEE
+646 GDIEE
-651 ILAAARLKVEYV
+651 ILAAGRVQVEYV

-677 ILLNGQSI
+677 IMVNGQSI
-685 GYLGRLHPSLE
+685 GYFGRLHPSLE
-696 AELDLSATWV
+696 DELDLGITWV
-706 AELDQQAILQTYV
+706 AELDQAAVLQTYV

-749 QLIEKTGGELLDSAW
+749 QLIEKTGGALLDSTW

-770 GQGVEEGKRSL
+770 GQGVEQGKRSL
-781 AFALLWQHPSRT
+781 AFALLWQHPTRT

>member
-1 MRLRV
+1 
-6 LPFEKE
+6 
-12 GVRGGFRNS
+12 
-21 DLQVFNEMKIS
+21 MKIS
-32 ENWLRAWVNPEI
+32 ENWLRTWVNPAI
-44 DSGTLSDQ
+44 DSETLSDQ
-52 LTMLGLEVDDMAPAA
+52 LTMLGLEVDELAPVA
-67 KPFSGVVVGEVLT
+67 KPFTGVVVGEVLT

-152 IDLEDKIDGLLELPA
+152 IDLEDKIDGLLELPT
-167 DAPVGVDIREYLELD
+167 DAPVGVNIREYLKLD
-182 DHVIDISI
+182 DNVIDISI

-196 CFSIRGVAREI
+196 CFSIRGIAREI
-207 GVINQLPVAAPEIKE
+207 AVINQLQMNEADIKS
-222 VAAAIADHKNVI
+222 VDATIADEKKVVI
-234 VDTDGCPR
+234 STEGAPR

-248 KNVNTKA
+248 KNVNVKA
-255 PTPAWMER
+255 ATPEWMEQ
-263 ALARSGIRQHS
+263 ALARSGIRTHS
-274 ILVDITNYVLIEL
+274 ILVDVTNYVLMEL
-287 GQPLHAFDGGKV
+287 GQPMHAFDLAKI
-299 EGAVH
+299 EGTVH
-304 VRQAAAGEK
+304 VRQAQPQEK
-313 LVLLNEQEVELQE
+313 LQLLNDQEVELQE
-326 DVMVIADDAKA
+326 DIMVIADDQKA
-337 LAIAGIMGGLS
+337 LAIAGIMGGLA
-348 SSVTDETAEIFLE
+348 SSVTDDTTDIFLE
-361 SAFFAPLH
+361 SAFFAPLA
-369 IAGRARRFGLHTDA
+369 IAGRARRFGLHTDS

-393 ELPMAAMHRASQLI
+393 ELPLIAMNRASQLI
-407 AELAG
+407 QELAG
-412 GEFGPITAVEQA
+412 GEFGPITVAEKTEI
-424 ALLPKREAIAL
+424 LPKREAIEL
-435 NQAQVDQL
+435 KQAQVDQL
-443 LGYAV
+443 LGYQLTAD
-448 EPAFISDA
+448 FIADA
-456 LSRLGCA
+456 LNRLGCE

-470 EWTVVPPS
+470 EWSVVPPS

-495 IHGYDNIQI
+495 IDGYDNIQI
-504 SLPVMD
+504 SLPSMD
-510 VKLAKYADQFEL
+510 VQLAKYQDRFEI
-522 AQLRQTAVT
+522 AELRQTIVT

-551 NPQVQPLALA
+551 NPQVNPLMLA

-568 AVMRSTLLSSLIPC
+568 AAMRSTLLSSLIPC

-604 YQGAS
+604 YQDAK
-609 SIHDLKQVPAFALI
+609 SIEDLKQIPTLALV
-623 AAGPRTAESWHGKP
+623 AVGSQQPESWHVKP
-637 AEMDFFDFK
+637 QPMDFFDFK
-646 GDVEE
+646 GEIEE
-651 ILAAARLKVEYV
+651 IMAAGRVKVEYV

-677 ILLNGQSI
+677 ILVDGQSI

-696 AELDLSATWV
+696 NELDLTTTWV
-706 AELDQQAILQTYV
+706 AELDQTAVLQSYV

-725 SRFPSVRRDIAL
+725 SRFPSIRRDIAL
-737 LISDKINVSEIQ
+737 LISDNINVRDIQ
-749 QLIEKTGGELLDSAW
+749 QLIEKTGGELLESTW

-801 GMDNILQV
+801 GMDNIIQV

>member
-1 MRLRV
+1 
-6 LPFEKE
+6 
-12 GVRGGFRNS
+12 
-21 DLQVFNEMKIS
+21 MKIS
-32 ENWLRAWVNPEI
+32 ENWLRTWVNPAI
-44 DSGTLSDQ
+44 DSDTLSDQ
-52 LTMLGLEVDDMAPAA
+52 LTMLGLEVDELAPVA
-67 KPFSGVVVGEVLT
+67 KPFTGVVVGEVLT

-167 DAPVGVDIREYLELD
+167 DAPVGVNIREYLKLD
-182 DHVIDISI
+182 DNVIDISI

-196 CFSIRGVAREI
+196 CFSIRGIAREVA
-207 GVINQLPVAAPEIKE
+207 VINQLQMNEPEIKSVDATITDE
-222 VAAAIADHKNVI
+222 KKVVI
-234 VDTDGCPR
+234 NTDGAPR

-248 KNVNTKA
+248 KNVNVKA
-255 PTPAWMER
+255 ATPEWMEQ
-263 ALARSGIRQHS
+263 ALARSGIRTHS
-274 ILVDITNYVLIEL
+274 ILVDVTNYVLMEL
-287 GQPLHAFDGGKV
+287 GQPMHAFDLAKI
-299 EGAVH
+299 EGTVH
-304 VRQAAAGEK
+304 VRQAKSQEK
-313 LVLLNEQEVELQE
+313 LQLLNDQEVELQD
-326 DVMVIADDAKA
+326 DVMVIADDQKA
-337 LAIAGIMGGLS
+337 LAIAGIMGGLA
-348 SSVTDETAEIFLE
+348 SSVTDDTTDIFLE
-361 SAFFAPLH
+361 SAFFAPLA
-369 IAGRARRFGLHTDA
+369 IAGRARRFGLHTDS

-393 ELPMAAMHRASQLI
+393 ELPLIAMNRASQLI
-407 AELAG
+407 QELAG
-412 GEFGPITAVEQA
+412 GEFGPITVAEKSD
-424 ALLPKREAIAL
+424 LLPKREAIEL
-435 NQAQVDQL
+435 KQAQVDQL
-443 LGYAV
+443 LGYKIAA
-448 EPAFISDA
+448 EFITDA
-456 LSRLGCA
+456 LTRLGCE
-463 VTVKAEG
+463 VTVQADG
-470 EWTVVPPS
+470 EWSVVPPS

-495 IHGYDNIQI
+495 IDGYDNIQI
-504 SLPVMD
+504 SLPSMD
-510 VKLAKYADQFEL
+510 VQLAKYQDRFEI
-522 AQLRQTAVT
+522 AQLRQTVVT

-551 NPQVQPLALA
+551 NPQISPLMLA

-568 AVMRSTLLSSLIPC
+568 AAMRSTLLSSLIPC

-604 YQGAS
+604 YQNAN
-609 SIHDLKQVPAFALI
+609 SIQDLKQIPTLALV
-623 AAGPRTAESWHGKP
+623 AVGSREPESWHAKP
-637 AEMDFFDFK
+637 QPMDFFDFK
-646 GDVEE
+646 GEVEE
-651 ILAAARLKVEYV
+651 ILAAGRVKVEYV
-663 RSERAWLHPGQSAE
+663 RSERSLLHPGQSAE
-677 ILLNGQSI
+677 ILVDGQSI

-696 AELDLSATWV
+696 NELDLSTTWV
-706 AELDQQAILQTYV
+706 AELDQAVVLQSYV

-737 LISDKINVSEIQ
+737 LISDNINVRDIQ
-749 QLIEKTGGELLDSAW
+749 QLIEKTGGELLDSTW

-801 GMDNILQV
+801 GMDNIIQV

>member
-1 MRLRV
+1 
-6 LPFEKE
+6 
-12 GVRGGFRNS
+12 
-21 DLQVFNEMKIS
+21 MKIS
-32 ENWLRAWVNPEI
+32 ENWLRTWVNPAI
-44 DSGTLSDQ
+44 DSETLSDQ
-52 LTMLGLEVDDMAPAA
+52 LTMLGLEVDELAPVA
-67 KPFSGVVVGEVLT
+67 KPFTGVVVGEVLT

-113 AGMKAPVATI
+113 AGMKAPVAKI

-167 DAPVGVDIREYLELD
+167 DAQVGINIREYLKLD
-182 DHVIDISI
+182 DNVIDISI

-196 CFSIRGVAREI
+196 CFSIRGIAREI
-207 GVINQLPVAAPEIKE
+207 AVINQLQMNEPDIKS
-222 VAAAIADHKNVI
+222 VDATIADEKKVVI
-234 VDTDGCPR
+234 STEGAPR

-248 KNVNTKA
+248 KNVNVKA
-255 PTPAWMER
+255 ATPEWMEQ
-263 ALARSGIRQHS
+263 ALARSGIRTHS
-274 ILVDITNYVLIEL
+274 ILVDVTNYVLMEL
-287 GQPLHAFDGGKV
+287 GQPMHAFDLAKI
-299 EGAVH
+299 EGTVH
-304 VRQAAAGEK
+304 VRQAQPQEK
-313 LVLLNEQEVELQE
+313 LQLLNDQEVELQE
-326 DVMVIADDAKA
+326 DIMVIADDQKA
-337 LAIAGIMGGLS
+337 LAIAGIMGGLA
-348 SSVTDETAEIFLE
+348 SSVTDDTTDIFLE
-361 SAFFAPLH
+361 SAFFAPLA
-369 IAGRARRFGLHTDA
+369 IAGRARRFGLHTDS

-393 ELPMAAMHRASQLI
+393 ELPLIAMNRASQLI
-407 AELAG
+407 QELAG
-412 GEFGPITAVEQA
+412 GEFGPITVAEKTEI
-424 ALLPKREAIAL
+424 LPKREAIEL
-435 NQAQVDQL
+435 KQAQVDQL
-443 LGYAV
+443 LGYQLTAD
-448 EPAFISDA
+448 FIADA
-456 LSRLGCA
+456 LTRLGCE

-470 EWTVVPPS
+470 EWNVVPPS

-495 IHGYDNIQI
+495 IDGYDNIQI
-504 SLPVMD
+504 SLPSMD
-510 VKLAKYADQFEL
+510 VQLAKYQDRFEI
-522 AQLRQTAVT
+522 AELRQTIVT

-551 NPQVQPLALA
+551 NPQVNPLMLA

-568 AVMRSTLLSSLIPC
+568 AAMRSTLLSSLIPC

-604 YQGAS
+604 YQDAKT
-609 SIHDLKQVPAFALI
+609 IEDLKQIPTLALV
-623 AAGPRTAESWHGKP
+623 AVGSQQPESWHVKP
-637 AEMDFFDFK
+637 QPMDFFDFK
-646 GDVEE
+646 GEIEE
-651 ILAAARLKVEYV
+651 ILAAGRVKVEYV

-677 ILLNGQSI
+677 ILVDGQSI

-696 AELDLSATWV
+696 NELDLSTTWV
-706 AELDQQAILQTYV
+706 AELNQTAVLQSYV

-725 SRFPSVRRDIAL
+725 SRFPSIRRDIAL
-737 LISDKINVSEIQ
+737 LISDNINVRDIQ
-749 QLIEKTGGELLDSAW
+749 QLIEKTGGELLDSTW

-801 GMDNILQV
+801 GMDNIIQV

>member
-1 MRLRV
+1 
-6 LPFEKE
+6 
-12 GVRGGFRNS
+12 
-21 DLQVFNEMKIS
+21 MKIS
-32 ENWLRAWVNPEI
+32 ENWLRTWVNPAI
-44 DSGTLSDQ
+44 DSETLSDQ
-52 LTMLGLEVDDMAPAA
+52 LTMLGLEVDELAPVA
-67 KPFSGVVVGEVLT
+67 KPFTGVVVGEVLT

-152 IDLEDKIDGLLELPA
+152 IDLEDKIDGLLELPT
-167 DAPVGVDIREYLELD
+167 DAPVGVNIREYLKLD
-182 DHVIDISI
+182 DNVIDISI

-196 CFSIRGVAREI
+196 CFSIRGIAREI
-207 GVINQLPVAAPEIKE
+207 AVINQLQMNEPDIKS
-222 VAAAIADHKNVI
+222 VDATIADEKKVVI
-234 VDTDGCPR
+234 STEGAPR

-248 KNVNTKA
+248 KNVNVKA
-255 PTPAWMER
+255 ATPEWMEQ
-263 ALARSGIRQHS
+263 ALARSGIRTHS
-274 ILVDITNYVLIEL
+274 ILVDVTNYVLMEL
-287 GQPLHAFDGGKV
+287 GQPMHAFDLAKI
-299 EGAVH
+299 EGTVH
-304 VRQAAAGEK
+304 VRQAQPQEK
-313 LVLLNEQEVELQE
+313 LQLLNDQEVELQE
-326 DVMVIADDAKA
+326 DIMVIADDQKA
-337 LAIAGIMGGLS
+337 LAIAGIMGGLA
-348 SSVTDETAEIFLE
+348 SSVTDDTTDIFLE
-361 SAFFAPLH
+361 SAFFAPLA
-369 IAGRARRFGLHTDA
+369 IAGRARRFGLHTDS

-393 ELPMAAMHRASQLI
+393 ELPLIAMNRASQLI
-407 AELAG
+407 QELAG
-412 GEFGPITAVEQA
+412 GEFGPITVAEKTEI
-424 ALLPKREAIAL
+424 LPKREAIEL
-435 NQAQVDQL
+435 KQAQVDQL
-443 LGYAV
+443 LGYQLTAD
-448 EPAFISDA
+448 FIADA
-456 LSRLGCA
+456 LTRLGCE

-470 EWTVVPPS
+470 EWNVVPPS

-495 IHGYDNIQI
+495 IDGYDNIQI
-504 SLPVMD
+504 SLPSMD
-510 VKLAKYADQFEL
+510 VQLAKYQDRFEI
-522 AQLRQTAVT
+522 AELRQTIVT

-551 NPQVQPLALA
+551 NPQVNPLMLA

-568 AVMRSTLLSSLIPC
+568 AAMRSTLLSSLIPC

-604 YQGAS
+604 YQDAK
-609 SIHDLKQVPAFALI
+609 SIEDLKQIPTLALV
-623 AAGPRTAESWHGKP
+623 AVGSQQPESWHVKP
-637 AEMDFFDFK
+637 QPMDFFDFK
-646 GDVEE
+646 GEIEE
-651 ILAAARLKVEYV
+651 ILAAGRVKVEYV

-677 ILLNGQSI
+677 ILVDGQSI

-696 AELDLSATWV
+696 NELDLTTTWV
-706 AELDQQAILQTYV
+706 AELDQTAVLQSYV

-725 SRFPSVRRDIAL
+725 SRFPSIRRDIAL
-737 LISDKINVSEIQ
+737 LISDNINVRDIQ
-749 QLIEKTGGELLDSAW
+749 QLIEKTGGELLGSTW

-801 GMDNILQV
+801 GMDNIIQV

>member
-1 MRLRV
+1 
-6 LPFEKE
+6 
-12 GVRGGFRNS
+12 
-21 DLQVFNEMKIS
+21 MKIS
-32 ENWLRAWVNPEI
+32 ENWLRTWVNPAI
-44 DSGTLSDQ
+44 DSDTLSDQ
-52 LTMLGLEVDDMAPAA
+52 LTMLGLEVDELAPVA
-67 KPFSGVVVGEVLT
+67 KPFTGVVVGEVLT

-152 IDLEDKIDGLLELPA
+152 IDLEDKIDGLLELPD
-167 DAPVGVDIREYLELD
+167 DAPVGVNIREYLKLD
-182 DHVIDISI
+182 DNVIDISI

-196 CFSIRGVAREI
+196 CFSIRGIAREVA
-207 GVINQLPVAAPEIKE
+207 VINQLQMNEPEIKSVDATITDE
-222 VAAAIADHKNVI
+222 KKVVI
-234 VDTDGCPR
+234 NTDGAPR

-248 KNVNTKA
+248 KNVNVKA
-255 PTPAWMER
+255 ATPEWMEQ
-263 ALARSGIRQHS
+263 ALARSGIRTHS
-274 ILVDITNYVLIEL
+274 ILVDVTNYVLMEL
-287 GQPLHAFDGGKV
+287 GQPMHAFDLAKI

-304 VRQAAAGEK
+304 VRQAQPQEK
-313 LVLLNEQEVELQE
+313 LQLLNDQEVELQE
-326 DVMVIADDAKA
+326 DVMVIADDQKA
-337 LAIAGIMGGLS
+337 LAIAGIMGGLA
-348 SSVTDETAEIFLE
+348 SSVTDDTTDIFLE
-361 SAFFAPLH
+361 SAFFAPLA
-369 IAGRARRFGLHTDA
+369 IAGRARRFGLHTDS

-393 ELPMAAMHRASQLI
+393 ELPLIAMNRASQLI
-407 AELAG
+407 QELAG
-412 GEFGPITAVEQA
+412 GEFGPITVAEKA
-424 ALLPKREAIAL
+424 DLLPKREAIEL
-435 NQAQVDQL
+435 KQAQVDQL
-443 LGYAV
+443 LGYKVAA
-448 EPAFISDA
+448 EFITDA
-456 LSRLGCA
+456 LTRLGCE
-463 VTVKAEG
+463 VTVQADG
-470 EWTVVPPS
+470 EWSVVPPS

-495 IHGYDNIQI
+495 IDGYDNIQI
-504 SLPVMD
+504 SLPSMD
-510 VKLAKYADQFEL
+510 VQLAKYQDRFEI
-522 AQLRQTAVT
+522 AQLRQTVVT

-551 NPQVQPLALA
+551 NPQVSPLMLA

-568 AVMRSTLLSSLIPC
+568 AAMRSTLLTSLIPC

-604 YQGAS
+604 YQNAN
-609 SIHDLKQVPAFALI
+609 SIQDLKQIPTLALV
-623 AAGPRTAESWHGKP
+623 AVGSREPESWHAKP
-637 AEMDFFDFK
+637 QPMDFFDFK
-646 GDVEE
+646 GEVEE
-651 ILAAARLKVEYV
+651 ILAAGRVKVEYV
-663 RSERAWLHPGQSAE
+663 RSERPWLHPGQSAE
-677 ILLNGQSI
+677 ILVDGQSI

-696 AELDLSATWV
+696 NELDLSTTWV
-706 AELDQQAILQTYV
+706 AELDQAAVLQSYV

-737 LISDKINVSEIQ
+737 LISDNINVRDIQ
-749 QLIEKTGGELLDSAW
+749 QLIEKTGGELLDSTW

-801 GMDNILQV
+801 GMDNIIQV

>member
-1 MRLRV
+1 
-6 LPFEKE
+6 
-12 GVRGGFRNS
+12 
-21 DLQVFNEMKIS
+21 MKIS
-32 ENWLRAWVNPEI
+32 ENWLRTWVNPAI
-44 DSGTLSDQ
+44 DSYTLSDQ
-52 LTMLGLEVDDMAPAA
+52 LTMLGLEVDDLSPAA
-67 KPFSGVVVGEVLT
+67 KPFTGVVVGEVLT

-113 AGMKAPVATI
+113 AGMKAPVVTI

-167 DAPVGVDIREYLELD
+167 DAPVGVNVREYLELD
-182 DHVIDISI
+182 DNVIDISI

-196 CFSIRGVAREI
+196 CFSIRGIAREI
-207 GVINQLPVAAPEIKE
+207 GVINQLPVTAPEIKE
-222 VAAAIADHKNVI
+222 VAATISDEKKV
-234 VDTDGCPR
+234 VVETDGCPR

-255 PTPAWMER
+255 ATPVWMER
-263 ALARSGIRQHS
+263 ALARAGIRQHS
-274 ILVDITNYVLIEL
+274 ILVDITNYVLMEL

-304 VRQAAAGEK
+304 VRQATVAEK
-313 LVLLNEQEVELQE
+313 LTLLNEQEVDLNEK
-326 DVMVIADDAKA
+326 VMVIADDTKA

-348 SSVTDETAEIFLE
+348 SAVSDSTTEIFLE
-361 SAFFAPLH
+361 SAFFDQLY
-369 IAGRARRFGLHTDA
+369 IAGRARGFGLHTDA

-393 ELPMAAMHRASQLI
+393 ELPLMAMHRASQLI
-407 AELAG
+407 SELAG
-412 GEFGPITAVEQA
+412 GEFGPITVAEKA
-424 ALLPKREAIAL
+424 ELLPKREAIEL

-443 LGYAV
+443 LGYKV
-448 EPAFISDA
+448 ESDFISDA
-456 LSRLGCA
+456 LARLGCD
-463 VTVKAEG
+463 VTVKAQG
-470 EWTVVPPS
+470 EWLVVPPS
-478 HRYDMAI
+478 HRFDMAI

-504 SLPVMD
+504 SLPVID
-510 VKLAKYADQFEL
+510 VKLAKYQDQFEL
-522 AQLRQTAVT
+522 GQLRQTAVT

-541 FADAKLEKQL
+541 FADLKLEKQL
-551 NPQVQPLALA
+551 NPSINPLALA

-582 VQYNLNRQQSRV
+582 VQHNVNRQQSRV

-604 YQGAS
+604 YQDAA
-609 SIHDLKQVPAFALI
+609 SIHDLKQIPTFALV
-623 AAGPRTAESWHGKP
+623 ATGSRTTESWHGKAQP
-637 AEMDFFDFK
+637 MDFFDFK
-646 GDVEE
+646 GDIEE
-651 ILAAARLKVEYV
+651 ILAAGRLNVEYV
-663 RSERAWLHPGQSAE
+663 RSERSWLHPGQSAE
-677 ILLNGQSI
+677 ILVDGKSI

-696 AELDLSATWV
+696 SELDLATTWV
-706 AELDQQAILQTYV
+706 AELDQKAVLQTYV

-749 QLIEKTGGELLDSAW
+749 GLIEKTGGALLGSTW

-781 AFALLWQHPSRT
+781 AFALLWQHPTRT

>member
-1 MRLRV
+1 
-6 LPFEKE
+6 
-12 GVRGGFRNS
+12 
-21 DLQVFNEMKIS
+21 MKIS
-32 ENWLRAWVNPEI
+32 ENWLRTWVNPAI
-44 DSGTLSDQ
+44 DSETLSDQ
-52 LTMLGLEVDDMAPAA
+52 LTMLGLEVDELAPVA
-67 KPFSGVVVGEVLT
+67 KPFTGVVVGEVLT

-113 AGMKAPVATI
+113 AGMKAPVASI

-152 IDLEDKIDGLLELPA
+152 IDLEDKIDGLLELPD
-167 DAPVGVDIREYLELD
+167 DAPVGVNIREYLKLD

-196 CFSIRGVAREI
+196 CFSIRGIAREI
-207 GVINQLPVAAPEIKE
+207 AVINKLQMNEPEIKS
-222 VAAAIADHKNVI
+222 VDATIADEKKVVI
-234 VDTDGCPR
+234 STEGAPR

-248 KNVNTKA
+248 KNVNVKA
-255 PTPAWMER
+255 ATPEWMEQ
-263 ALARSGIRQHS
+263 ALARSGIRTHS
-274 ILVDITNYVLIEL
+274 ILVDVTNYVLMEL
-287 GQPLHAFDGGKV
+287 GQPMHAFDLAKI
-299 EGAVH
+299 EGTVH
-304 VRQAAAGEK
+304 VRQAQPQEK
-313 LVLLNEQEVELQE
+313 LQLLNDQEVELQE
-326 DVMVIADDAKA
+326 DIMVIADDQKA
-337 LAIAGIMGGLS
+337 LAIAGIMGGLA
-348 SSVTDETAEIFLE
+348 SSVTDDTTDIFLE
-361 SAFFAPLH
+361 SAFFAPLA
-369 IAGRARRFGLHTDA
+369 IAGRARRFGLHTDS

-393 ELPMAAMHRASQLI
+393 ELPLIAMNRASQLI
-407 AELAG
+407 QELAG
-412 GEFGPITAVEQA
+412 GEFGPITVAEKTEI
-424 ALLPKREAIAL
+424 LPKREAIEL
-435 NQAQVDQL
+435 KQAQVDQL
-443 LGYAV
+443 LGYQLTAD
-448 EPAFISDA
+448 FIADA
-456 LSRLGCA
+456 LTRLGCE

-470 EWTVVPPS
+470 EWNVVPPS

-495 IHGYDNIQI
+495 IDGYDNIQI
-504 SLPVMD
+504 SLPSMD
-510 VKLAKYADQFEL
+510 VQLAKYQDRFEI
-522 AQLRQTAVT
+522 AELRQTIVT

-551 NPQVQPLALA
+551 NPQVNPLMLA

-568 AVMRSTLLSSLIPC
+568 AAMRSTLLSSLIPC

-604 YQGAS
+604 YQDAK
-609 SIHDLKQVPAFALI
+609 SIDDLKQIPTLALV
-623 AAGPRTAESWHGKP
+623 AVGSQQPESWHVKP
-637 AEMDFFDFK
+637 QSMDFFDFK
-646 GDVEE
+646 GEIEE
-651 ILAAARLKVEYV
+651 ILAAGRVKVEYL

-677 ILLNGQSI
+677 ILVDGQSI

-696 AELDLSATWV
+696 NELDLSTTWV
-706 AELDQQAILQTYV
+706 AELNQTAVLQSYV

-725 SRFPSVRRDIAL
+725 SRFPSIRRDIAL
-737 LISDKINVSEIQ
+737 LISDNINVRDIQ
-749 QLIEKTGGELLDSAW
+749 QLIEKTGGELLDSTW

-801 GMDNILQV
+801 GMDNIIQV

>member
-1 MRLRV
+1 
-6 LPFEKE
+6 
-12 GVRGGFRNS
+12 
-21 DLQVFNEMKIS
+21 MKIS
-32 ENWLRAWVNPEI
+32 ENWLRTWVNPAI
-44 DSGTLSDQ
+44 DSDTLSDQ
-52 LTMLGLEVDDMAPAA
+52 LTMLGLEVDELAPVA
-67 KPFSGVVVGEVLT
+67 KPFTGVVVGEVLT

-167 DAPVGVDIREYLELD
+167 DAPVGVNIREYLKLD
-182 DHVIDISI
+182 DNVIDISI

-196 CFSIRGVAREI
+196 CFSIRGIAREI
-207 GVINQLPVAAPEIKE
+207 AVINQLQMNEPEIKSVNATITDE
-222 VAAAIADHKNVI
+222 KKVVI
-234 VDTDGCPR
+234 STDGAPR
-242 YLGRVI
+242 YLGRVV
-248 KNVNTKA
+248 KNVNVKA
-255 PTPAWMER
+255 ATPEWMEQ
-263 ALARSGIRQHS
+263 ALARSGIRTHS
-274 ILVDITNYVLIEL
+274 ILVDVTNYVLMEL
-287 GQPLHAFDGGKV
+287 GQPMHAFDLAKIDGT
-299 EGAVH
+299 VH
-304 VRQAAAGEK
+304 VRQAQPQEK
-313 LVLLNEQEVELQE
+313 LQLLNDQEVELQE
-326 DVMVIADDAKA
+326 DVMVIADDQKA
-337 LAIAGIMGGLS
+337 LAIAGIMGGLA
-348 SSVTDETAEIFLE
+348 SSVTDDTADIFLE
-361 SAFFAPLH
+361 SAFFAPLA
-369 IAGRARRFGLHTDA
+369 IAGRARRFGLHTDS

-393 ELPMAAMHRASQLI
+393 ELPLIAMNRASQLI
-407 AELAG
+407 QELAG
-412 GEFGPITAVEQA
+412 GEFGPITVAEKTD
-424 ALLPKREAIAL
+424 LLPKREAIEL
-435 NQAQVDQL
+435 KQAQVDQL
-443 LGYAV
+443 LGYQVA
-448 EPAFISDA
+448 ADFITDA
-456 LSRLGCA
+456 LTRLGCK

-470 EWTVVPPS
+470 EWSVVPPS

-495 IHGYDNIQI
+495 IDGYDNIQI
-504 SLPVMD
+504 SLPSMD
-510 VKLAKYADQFEL
+510 VQLAKYQDRFEI
-522 AQLRQTAVT
+522 AQLRQTVVT

-551 NPQVQPLALA
+551 NPQVNPLMLA

-568 AVMRSTLLSSLIPC
+568 AAMRSTLLSSLIPC

-599 GLRFD
+599 GLCFD
-604 YQGAS
+604 YQDAT
-609 SIHDLKQVPAFALI
+609 SIQDLKQIPTLALI
-623 AAGPRTAESWHGKP
+623 AVGSREPESWHAKP
-637 AEMDFFDFK
+637 QPMDFFDFK
-646 GDVEE
+646 GEVEE
-651 ILAAARLKVEYV
+651 VLAAGRVKVEYV
-663 RSERAWLHPGQSAE
+663 RSERTWLHPGQSAE
-677 ILLNGQSI
+677 ILVDGKSI

-696 AELDLSATWV
+696 NELDLSTTWI
-706 AELDQQAILQTYV
+706 AELDQAAVLQSYV

-737 LISDKINVSEIQ
+737 LISDNINVRDIQ
-749 QLIEKTGGELLDSAW
+749 QLIEKTGGELLDSTW

-801 GMDNILQV
+801 GMDNIIQV

>member
-1 MRLRV
+1 
-6 LPFEKE
+6 
-12 GVRGGFRNS
+12 
-21 DLQVFNEMKIS
+21 MKIS
-32 ENWLRAWVNPEI
+32 ENWLRTWVNPAI
-44 DSGTLSDQ
+44 DSEKLSDQ
-52 LTMLGLEVDDMAPAA
+52 LTMLGLEVDELAPAA
-67 KPFSGVVVGEVLT
+67 KPFTGVVVGEVLT

-98 SGEPLQIVCGAPNVR
+98 SGELLQIVCGAPNVR
-113 AGMKAPVATI
+113 AGMKSPVATI

-152 IDLEDKIDGLLELPA
+152 IDLEDKIDGLLELRD
-167 DAPVGVDIREYLELD
+167 DAPVGVNIREYLDLD

-196 CFSIRGVAREI
+196 CFSIRGIAREI
-207 GVINQLPVAAPEIKE
+207 GVINQLPVTVPEIKE
-222 VAAAIADHKNVI
+222 VAATINDEKKV
-234 VDTDGCPR
+234 VVSTEGCPR

-255 PTPAWMER
+255 PTPEWMER
-263 ALARSGIRQHS
+263 ALVRSGIRQHS
-274 ILVDITNYVLIEL
+274 ILVDITNYVLMEL

-299 EGAVH
+299 QGSVQ
-304 VRQAAAGEK
+304 VRQATAGEK
-313 LVLLNEQEVELQE
+313 LVLLNEQDVELQD
-326 DVMVIADDAKA
+326 DVMVIADDEKA

-348 SSVTDETAEIFLE
+348 SSVTDETTEIFLE
-361 SAFFAPLH
+361 SAFFAPLY

-393 ELPMAAMHRASQLI
+393 ELPMLAMHRASQLI

-412 GEFGPITAVEQA
+412 GEFGPIVVAENPA
-424 ALLPKREAIAL
+424 ALPTREAIEL
-435 NQAQVDQL
+435 EQAQVDQL
-443 LGYAV
+443 LGYSI
-448 EPAFISDA
+448 ESGFIRDA
-456 LSRLGCA
+456 LMRLGCE

-470 EWTVVPPS
+470 QWSVVPPS
-478 HRYDMAI
+478 HRYDMVI

-504 SLPVMD
+504 SLPVLEA
-510 VKLAKYADQFEL
+510 KLAKYQDQFET

-541 FADAKLEKQL
+541 FADLKLEKQL
-551 NPQVQPLALA
+551 NPAVNPLALA

-582 VQYNLNRQQSRV
+582 VQYNTNRQQSRV

-604 YQGAS
+604 YQHAA
-609 SIHDLKQVPAFALI
+609 SIHDLKQIPTFALI
-623 AAGPRTAESWHGKP
+623 ATGSRTAESWHAKP
-637 AEMDFFDFK
+637 QAMDFFDFK

-677 ILLNGQSI
+677 ILVNNESI

-696 AELDLSATWV
+696 DELDLTTTWV
-706 AELDQQAILQTYV
+706 AELDQNAVLQTYV

-749 QLIEKTGGELLDSAW
+749 GLIEKTGGELLDSTW

>member
-1 MRLRV
+1 
-6 LPFEKE
+6 
-12 GVRGGFRNS
+12 
-21 DLQVFNEMKIS
+21 MKIS
-32 ENWLRAWVNPEI
+32 ENWLRTWVNPAI
-44 DSGTLSDQ
+44 DSDTLSDQ
-52 LTMLGLEVDDMAPAA
+52 LTMLGLEVDELAPVA
-67 KPFSGVVVGEVLT
+67 KPFTGVVVGEVLT

-123 GAVLPGDFKIKK
+123 GAILPGDFKIKK

-152 IDLEDKIDGLLELPA
+152 IDLEDKIDGLLELPD
-167 DAPVGVDIREYLELD
+167 DAPVGVNIREYLKLD
-182 DHVIDISI
+182 DNVIDISI

-196 CFSIRGVAREI
+196 CFSIRGIAREVA
-207 GVINQLPVAAPEIKE
+207 VINQQQINEPEIKSVDATITDE
-222 VAAAIADHKNVI
+222 KKVVI
-234 VDTDGCPR
+234 NTDGAPR

-248 KNVNTKA
+248 KNVNVKA
-255 PTPAWMER
+255 ATPEWMEQ
-263 ALARSGIRQHS
+263 ALARSGIRTHS
-274 ILVDITNYVLIEL
+274 ILVDVTNYVLMEL
-287 GQPLHAFDGGKV
+287 GQPMHAFDLAKI
-299 EGAVH
+299 EGTVH
-304 VRQAAAGEK
+304 VRQAQPQEK
-313 LVLLNEQEVELQE
+313 LQLLNDQEVELQD
-326 DVMVIADDAKA
+326 DVMVIADDQKA
-337 LAIAGIMGGLS
+337 LAIAGIMGGLA
-348 SSVTDETAEIFLE
+348 SSVTDDTTDIFLE
-361 SAFFAPLH
+361 SAFFAPLA
-369 IAGRARRFGLHTDA
+369 IAGRARRFGLHTDS

-393 ELPMAAMHRASQLI
+393 ELPLIAMNRASQLI
-407 AELAG
+407 QELAG
-412 GEFGPITAVEQA
+412 GEFGPITVAEKSD
-424 ALLPKREAIAL
+424 LLPKREAIEL
-435 NQAQVDQL
+435 KQAQVDQL
-443 LGYAV
+443 LGYKVAA
-448 EPAFISDA
+448 EFITDA
-456 LSRLGCA
+456 LTRLGCE
-463 VTVKAEG
+463 VTIQADG
-470 EWTVVPPS
+470 EWSVVPPS

-495 IHGYDNIQI
+495 IDGYDNIQI
-504 SLPVMD
+504 SLPSMD
-510 VKLAKYADQFEL
+510 VQLAKYQDRFEI
-522 AQLRQTAVT
+522 AQLRQTVVT

-551 NPQVQPLALA
+551 NPQVSPLMLA

-568 AVMRSTLLSSLIPC
+568 AAMRSTLLSSLIPC

-604 YQGAS
+604 YQKAN
-609 SIHDLKQVPAFALI
+609 SIQDLKQIPTLALV
-623 AAGPRTAESWHGKP
+623 AVGSREPESWHAKP
-637 AEMDFFDFK
+637 QPMDFFDFK
-646 GDVEE
+646 GEVEE
-651 ILAAARLKVEYV
+651 ILAAGRVKVEYV
-663 RSERAWLHPGQSAE
+663 RSERPWLHPGQSAE
-677 ILLNGQSI
+677 ILVDGQSI

-696 AELDLSATWV
+696 NELDLSTTWV
-706 AELDQQAILQTYV
+706 AELDQAAVLQSYV

-737 LISDKINVSEIQ
+737 LISDNINVRDIQ
-749 QLIEKTGGELLDSAW
+749 QLIEKTGGELLDSTW

-801 GMDNILQV
+801 GMDNIIQV

>member
-1 MRLRV
+1 
-6 LPFEKE
+6 
-12 GVRGGFRNS
+12 
-21 DLQVFNEMKIS
+21 MKIS
-32 ENWLRAWVNPEI
+32 ENWLRTWVNPAI
-44 DSGTLSDQ
+44 DSETLSDQ
-52 LTMLGLEVDDMAPAA
+52 LTMLGLEVDDLSPAA
-67 KPFSGVVVGEVLT
+67 KPFTGVVVGEVLA

-113 AGMKAPVATI
+113 VGMKAPVATI

-135 GKLRGV
+135 GKLRGI

-167 DAPVGVDIREYLELD
+167 DAPVGVNVREYLDLD

-196 CFSIRGVAREI
+196 CFSIRGIAREI
-207 GVINQLPVAAPEIKE
+207 AVINQMTATAPEIKE
-222 VAAAIADHKNVI
+222 VAATIADEKKVI
-234 VDTDGCPR
+234 VSTEGCPR

-255 PTPAWMER
+255 PTPEWMER

-274 ILVDITNYVLIEL
+274 ILVDITNYVLMEL

-299 EGAVH
+299 QGAVH
-304 VRQAAAGEK
+304 VRQATAAEK
-313 LVLLNEQEVELQE
+313 LVLLNEQEVELNE
-326 DVMVIADDAKA
+326 KVMVIADDEKA
-337 LAIAGIMGGLS
+337 LAIAGIMGGLT
-348 SSVTDETAEIFLE
+348 SSVTDETTEIFLE

-369 IAGRARRFGLHTDA
+369 IAGRARSFGLHTDA

-393 ELPMAAMHRASQLI
+393 ELPMMAMHRASQLI

-412 GEFGPITAVEQA
+412 GEFGTITVAEQA
-424 ALLPKREAIAL
+424 EVLPKREAIEL
-435 NQAQVDQL
+435 KQAQVDQL
-443 LGYAV
+443 LGYRV
-448 EPAFISDA
+448 EGEFIADA
-456 LSRLGCA
+456 LTRLGCV

-470 EWTVVPPS
+470 QWSVIPPS

-504 SLPVMD
+504 SLPVID
-510 VKLAKYADQFEL
+510 AQLAKYQDQFEV
-522 AQLRQTAVT
+522 AQLRQTLVT
-531 LGYQEAISFS
+531 LGYLEAISFS
-541 FADAKLEKQL
+541 FADLKLEKQL
-551 NPQVQPLALA
+551 NPAVNPLALA

-582 VQYNLNRQQSRV
+582 VQYNINRQQSRV

-604 YQGAS
+604 YQDAS
-609 SIHDLKQVPAFALI
+609 NIHDLKQIPTLAMI
-623 AAGPRTAESWHGKP
+623 AVGAKQAESWHGKP
-637 AEMDFFDFK
+637 QAMDFFDFK
-646 GDVEE
+646 GEVEE
-651 ILAAARLKVEYV
+651 LLAAGRVQVEYV
-663 RSERAWLHPGQSAE
+663 RSERVWLHPGQSAE
-677 ILLNGQSI
+677 IMVAGQSI
-685 GYLGRLHPSLE
+685 GYLGRLHPTLE
-696 AELDLSATWV
+696 AELDLGTTWV
-706 AELDQQAILQTYV
+706 AELDQKAVLQTYV

-737 LISDKINVSEIQ
+737 LISDKINIGEIQ
-749 QLIEKTGGELLDSAW
+749 QLITKTGGELLNSNW

-770 GQGVEEGKRSL
+770 GQGVEAGKRSL

-801 GMDNILQV
+801 GMDTIIEVLQ
-809 LENTYQATLRAS
+809 NTYQATLRAS

>member
-1 MRLRV
+1 
-6 LPFEKE
+6 
-12 GVRGGFRNS
+12 
-21 DLQVFNEMKIS
+21 MKIS
-32 ENWLRAWVNPEI
+32 ENWLRTWVNPAI
-44 DSGTLSDQ
+44 DSDTLSDQ
-52 LTMLGLEVDDMAPAA
+52 LTMLGLEVDELAPVA
-67 KPFSGVVVGEVLT
+67 KPFTGVVVGEVLT

-123 GAVLPGDFKIKK
+123 GAILPGDFKIKK

-152 IDLEDKIDGLLELPA
+152 IDLEDKIDGLLELPD
-167 DAPVGVDIREYLELD
+167 DAPVGVNIREYLKLD
-182 DHVIDISI
+182 DNVIDISI

-196 CFSIRGVAREI
+196 CFSIRGIAREVA
-207 GVINQLPVAAPEIKE
+207 VINQLQMNEPEIKSVDATITDE
-222 VAAAIADHKNVI
+222 KKVVI
-234 VDTDGCPR
+234 NTDGAPR

-248 KNVNTKA
+248 KNVNVKA
-255 PTPAWMER
+255 ATPEWMEQ
-263 ALARSGIRQHS
+263 ALARSGIRTHS
-274 ILVDITNYVLIEL
+274 ILVDVTNYVLMEL
-287 GQPLHAFDGGKV
+287 GQPMHAFDLAKI

-304 VRQAAAGEK
+304 VRQAQPQEK
-313 LVLLNEQEVELQE
+313 LQLLNDQEVELQE
-326 DVMVIADDAKA
+326 DVMVIADDQKA
-337 LAIAGIMGGLS
+337 LAIAGIMGGLA
-348 SSVTDETAEIFLE
+348 SSVTDDTTDIFLE
-361 SAFFAPLH
+361 SAFFAPLA
-369 IAGRARRFGLHTDA
+369 IAGRARRFGLHTDS

-393 ELPMAAMHRASQLI
+393 ELPLIAMNRASQLI
-407 AELAG
+407 QELAG
-412 GEFGPITAVEQA
+412 GEFGPITVAEKA
-424 ALLPKREAIAL
+424 DLLPKREAIEL
-435 NQAQVDQL
+435 KQAQVDQL
-443 LGYAV
+443 LGYKVAA
-448 EPAFISDA
+448 EFITDA
-456 LSRLGCA
+456 LTRLGCE
-463 VTVKAEG
+463 VTVQADG
-470 EWTVVPPS
+470 EWSVVPPS

-495 IHGYDNIQI
+495 INGYDNIQI
-504 SLPVMD
+504 SLPSMD
-510 VKLAKYADQFEL
+510 VQLAKYQDRFEII
-522 AQLRQTAVT
+522 QLRQTVVT

-551 NPQVQPLALA
+551 NPQVSPLMLA

-568 AVMRSTLLSSLIPC
+568 AAMRSTLLSSLIPC

-604 YQGAS
+604 YQNAN
-609 SIHDLKQVPAFALI
+609 SIQDLKQIPTLALV
-623 AAGPRTAESWHGKP
+623 AVGSREPESWHAKP
-637 AEMDFFDFK
+637 QPMDFFDFK
-646 GDVEE
+646 GEVEE
-651 ILAAARLKVEYV
+651 ILAAGRVKVEYV
-663 RSERAWLHPGQSAE
+663 RSERPWLHPGQSAE
-677 ILLNGQSI
+677 ILVDGQSI

-696 AELDLSATWV
+696 NELDLSTTWV
-706 AELDQQAILQTYV
+706 AELDQAAVLQSYV

-737 LISDKINVSEIQ
+737 LISDNINVRDIQ
-749 QLIEKTGGELLDSAW
+749 QLIEKTGGELLGSTW

-801 GMDNILQV
+801 GMDNIIQV

>member
-1 MRLRV
+1 
-6 LPFEKE
+6 
-12 GVRGGFRNS
+12 
-21 DLQVFNEMKIS
+21 MKIS
-32 ENWLRAWVNPEI
+32 ENWLRTWVNPAI
-44 DSGTLSDQ
+44 DSDTLSDQ
-52 LTMLGLEVDDMAPAA
+52 LTMLGLEVDELAPVA
-67 KPFSGVVVGEVLT
+67 KPFTGVVVGEVLT

-167 DAPVGVDIREYLELD
+167 DAPVGVNIREYLKLD
-182 DHVIDISI
+182 DNVIDISI

-196 CFSIRGVAREI
+196 CFSIRGIAREVA
-207 GVINQLPVAAPEIKE
+207 VINQLQMNEPEIKSVDATITDE
-222 VAAAIADHKNVI
+222 KKVVI
-234 VDTDGCPR
+234 NTDGAPR

-248 KNVNTKA
+248 KNVNVKA
-255 PTPAWMER
+255 STPEWMEQ
-263 ALARSGIRQHS
+263 ALARSGIRTHS
-274 ILVDITNYVLIEL
+274 ILVDVTNYVLMEL
-287 GQPLHAFDGGKV
+287 GQPMHAFDLAKI
-299 EGAVH
+299 EGTVH
-304 VRQAAAGEK
+304 VRQAKSQEK
-313 LVLLNEQEVELQE
+313 LQLLNDQEVELQE
-326 DVMVIADDAKA
+326 DVMVIADDQKA
-337 LAIAGIMGGLS
+337 LAIAGIMGGLA
-348 SSVTDETAEIFLE
+348 SSVTDDTTDIFLE
-361 SAFFAPLH
+361 SAFFAPLA
-369 IAGRARRFGLHTDA
+369 IAGRARRFGLHTDS

-393 ELPMAAMHRASQLI
+393 ELPLIAMNRASQLI
-407 AELAG
+407 QELAG
-412 GEFGPITAVEQA
+412 GEFGPITVAEKSD
-424 ALLPKREAIAL
+424 LLPKREAIEL
-435 NQAQVDQL
+435 KQAQVDQL
-443 LGYAV
+443 LGYKVAA
-448 EPAFISDA
+448 EFITDA
-456 LSRLGCA
+456 LTRLGCE
-463 VTVKAEG
+463 VTVQANG
-470 EWTVVPPS
+470 EWSVVPPS

-495 IHGYDNIQI
+495 IDGYDNIQI
-504 SLPVMD
+504 SLPSMD
-510 VKLAKYADQFEL
+510 VQLAKYQDRFEI
-522 AQLRQTAVT
+522 AQLRQTVVT

-551 NPQVQPLALA
+551 NPQVSPLMLA

-568 AVMRSTLLSSLIPC
+568 AAMRSTLLSSLIPC

-604 YQGAS
+604 YQNAN
-609 SIHDLKQVPAFALI
+609 SIQDLKQIPTLALV
-623 AAGPRTAESWHGKP
+623 AVGSREPESWHAKP
-637 AEMDFFDFK
+637 QPMDFFDFK
-646 GDVEE
+646 GEVEE
-651 ILAAARLKVEYV
+651 ILAAGRVKVEYV
-663 RSERAWLHPGQSAE
+663 RSERPWLHPGQSAE
-677 ILLNGQSI
+677 ILVDGQLI

-696 AELDLSATWV
+696 NELDLSITWV
-706 AELDQQAILQTYV
+706 AELDQAAVLQSYV

-737 LISDKINVSEIQ
+737 LISDNINVRDIQ
-749 QLIEKTGGELLDSAW
+749 QLIEKTGGELLDSTW

-801 GMDNILQV
+801 GMDNIIQV

>member
-1 MRLRV
+1 
-6 LPFEKE
+6 
-12 GVRGGFRNS
+12 
-21 DLQVFNEMKIS
+21 MKIS
-32 ENWLRAWVNPEI
+32 ENWLRTWVNPAI
-44 DSGTLSDQ
+44 DSETLSDQ
-52 LTMLGLEVDDMAPAA
+52 LTMLGLEVDELAPVA
-67 KPFSGVVVGEVLT
+67 KPFTGVVVGEVLT

-152 IDLEDKIDGLLELPA
+152 IDLEDKIDGLLELPT
-167 DAPVGVDIREYLELD
+167 DAPVGVNIREYLKLD
-182 DHVIDISI
+182 DNVIDISI

-196 CFSIRGVAREI
+196 CFSIRGIAREI
-207 GVINQLPVAAPEIKE
+207 AVINQLQMNEPDIKSVE
-222 VAAAIADHKNVI
+222 ATIADEKKVVI
-234 VDTDGCPR
+234 STEGAPR

-248 KNVNTKA
+248 KNVNVKA
-255 PTPAWMER
+255 ATPEWMEQ
-263 ALARSGIRQHS
+263 ALARSGIRTHS
-274 ILVDITNYVLIEL
+274 ILVDVTNYVLMEL
-287 GQPLHAFDGGKV
+287 GQPMHAFDLAKI
-299 EGAVH
+299 EGTVH
-304 VRQAAAGEK
+304 VRQAQPQEK
-313 LVLLNEQEVELQE
+313 LQLLNDQEVELQE
-326 DVMVIADDAKA
+326 DIMVIADDQKA
-337 LAIAGIMGGLS
+337 LAIAGIMGGLA
-348 SSVTDETAEIFLE
+348 SSVTDDTTDIFLE
-361 SAFFAPLH
+361 SAFFAPLA
-369 IAGRARRFGLHTDA
+369 IAGRARRFGLHTDS

-393 ELPMAAMHRASQLI
+393 ELPLIAMNRASQLI
-407 AELAG
+407 QELAG
-412 GEFGPITAVEQA
+412 GEFGPITVAEKTEI
-424 ALLPKREAIAL
+424 LPKREAIEL
-435 NQAQVDQL
+435 KQAQVDQL
-443 LGYAV
+443 LGYQVTAD
-448 EPAFISDA
+448 FIADA
-456 LSRLGCA
+456 LTRLGCE

-470 EWTVVPPS
+470 EWSVVPPS

-495 IHGYDNIQI
+495 IDGYDNIQI
-504 SLPVMD
+504 SLPSMD
-510 VKLAKYADQFEL
+510 VQLAKYQDRFEI
-522 AQLRQTAVT
+522 AELRQTIVT

-551 NPQVQPLALA
+551 NPQVNPLMLA

-568 AVMRSTLLSSLIPC
+568 AAMRSTLLSSLVPC

-604 YQGAS
+604 YQDAK
-609 SIHDLKQVPAFALI
+609 SIEDLKQIPTLALV
-623 AAGPRTAESWHGKP
+623 AVGSHQPESWHVKP
-637 AEMDFFDFK
+637 QPMDFFDFK
-646 GDVEE
+646 GEIEE
-651 ILAAARLKVEYV
+651 VLAAGRVKVEYV

-677 ILLNGQSI
+677 ILVDGQSI

-696 AELDLSATWV
+696 NELDLSTTWV
-706 AELDQQAILQTYV
+706 AELDQTAVLQSYV

-725 SRFPSVRRDIAL
+725 SRFPSIRRDIAL
-737 LISDKINVSEIQ
+737 LISDNINVRDIQ
-749 QLIEKTGGELLDSAW
+749 QLIEKTGGELLDSTW

-801 GMDNILQV
+801 GMDNIIQV

>member
-1 MRLRV
+1 
-6 LPFEKE
+6 
-12 GVRGGFRNS
+12 
-21 DLQVFNEMKIS
+21 MKIS
-32 ENWLRAWVNPEI
+32 ENWLRTWVNPAI
-44 DSGTLSDQ
+44 DSDTLSDQ
-52 LTMLGLEVDDMAPAA
+52 LTMLGLEVDELVPAA
-67 KPFSGVVVGEVLT
+67 KPFTGVVIGEVLT
-80 VEQHPDADRLRVT
+80 VVQHPDADRLRVT

-113 AGMKAPVATI
+113 AGMKVPVATI

-167 DAPVGVDIREYLELD
+167 DAPVGTNIREYLNLD

-207 GVINQLPVAAPEIKE
+207 GVINQLPVTAPEIQE
-222 VAAAIADHKNVI
+222 VAATIADQKQV
-234 VDTDGCPR
+234 VVTTDGCPR

-255 PTPAWMER
+255 ATPAWMEQ

-274 ILVDITNYVLIEL
+274 ILVDITNYVLMEL
-287 GQPLHAFDGGKV
+287 GQPLHAFDGGQV
-299 EGAVH
+299 QGSVH
-304 VRQAAAGEK
+304 VRQASANEK
-313 LVLLNEQEVELQE
+313 LVLLNEQEIELTE
-326 DVMVIADDAKA
+326 DVMVIADDVKA

-348 SSVTDETAEIFLE
+348 SSVTDETTEIFLE

-369 IAGRARRFGLHTDA
+369 IAGRARRYGLHTDA

-393 ELPMAAMHRASQLI
+393 ELPMIAMQRASQLI
-407 AELAG
+407 QTLAG
-412 GEFGPITAVEQA
+412 GDFGPITVSEKTE
-424 ALLPKREAIAL
+424 LLPKREAIEL

-443 LGYAV
+443 LGYQV
-448 EPAFISDA
+448 PTAFITDA
-456 LSRLGCA
+456 LQRLGCA
-463 VTVKAEG
+463 VTVTAEG

-504 SLPVMD
+504 SLPVID
-510 VKLAKYADQFEL
+510 VKLAKHQDQFEL
-522 AQLRQTAVT
+522 TQLRQTLVT

-541 FADAKLEKQL
+541 FADLKLEKQL
-551 NPQVQPLALA
+551 NSQVNPLALA

-582 VQYNLNRQQSRV
+582 VQYNINRQQSRV

-604 YQGAS
+604 YQNAK
-609 SIHDLKQVPAFALI
+609 SIEDLKQIPTLAMI
-623 AAGPRTAESWHGKP
+623 AVGSKQIESWHGK
-637 AEMDFFDFK
+637 AQVMDFFDLK
-646 GDVEE
+646 GEVEE
-651 ILAAARLKVEYV
+651 ILAAGRVHVEYV
-663 RSERAWLHPGQSAE
+663 RSDREWLHPGQSAE
-677 ILLNGQSI
+677 ILVDGKSV

-696 AELDLSATWV
+696 NALDLSTTWI
-706 AELDQQAILQTYV
+706 AELDQSAVLQTYV

-737 LISDKINVSEIQ
+737 VISDKINVSEIQ
-749 QLIEKTGGELLDSAW
+749 QLIEKTGGELLDSTW

-770 GQGVEEGKRSL
+770 GQGVEQGKRSL

-801 GMDNILQV
+801 GMDHIIQV
-809 LENTYQATLRAS
+809 LEDTYQATLRAS

>member
-1 MRLRV
+1 
-6 LPFEKE
+6 
-12 GVRGGFRNS
+12 
-21 DLQVFNEMKIS
+21 MKIS
-32 ENWLRAWVNPEI
+32 ENWLRTWVNPAI
-44 DSGTLSDQ
+44 DSETLSDQ
-52 LTMLGLEVDDMAPAA
+52 LTMLGLEVDELAPVA
-67 KPFSGVVVGEVLT
+67 KPFTGVVVGEVLT

-113 AGMKAPVATI
+113 AGMKAPVAMI

-152 IDLEDKIDGLLELPA
+152 IDLEDKIDGLLELPD
-167 DAPVGVDIREYLELD
+167 DAPVGVNIREYLKLD
-182 DHVIDISI
+182 DNVIDISI

-196 CFSIRGVAREI
+196 CFSIRGIAREI
-207 GVINQLPVAAPEIKE
+207 AVINQLQMNEPDIKS
-222 VAAAIADHKNVI
+222 VDATIADEKKVVI
-234 VDTDGCPR
+234 STEGAPR

-248 KNVNTKA
+248 KNVNVKA
-255 PTPAWMER
+255 ATPEWMEQ
-263 ALARSGIRQHS
+263 ALARSGIRTHS
-274 ILVDITNYVLIEL
+274 ILVDVTNYVLMEL
-287 GQPLHAFDGGKV
+287 GQPMHAFDLAKI
-299 EGAVH
+299 EGTVH
-304 VRQAAAGEK
+304 VRQAQPQEK
-313 LVLLNEQEVELQE
+313 LQLLNDQEVELQE
-326 DVMVIADDAKA
+326 DIMVIADDQKA
-337 LAIAGIMGGLS
+337 LAIAGIMGGLA
-348 SSVTDETAEIFLE
+348 SSVTDDTTDIFLE
-361 SAFFAPLH
+361 SAFFAPLA
-369 IAGRARRFGLHTDA
+369 IAGRARRFGLHTDS

-393 ELPMAAMHRASQLI
+393 ELPLIAMNRASQLI
-407 AELAG
+407 QELAG
-412 GEFGPITAVEQA
+412 GEFGPITVAEKTEI
-424 ALLPKREAIAL
+424 LPKREAIEL
-435 NQAQVDQL
+435 KQAQVDQL
-443 LGYAV
+443 LGYQLTAD
-448 EPAFISDA
+448 FIADA
-456 LSRLGCA
+456 LNRLGCE

-470 EWTVVPPS
+470 EWSVVPPS

-495 IHGYDNIQI
+495 IDGYDNIQI
-504 SLPVMD
+504 SLPSMD
-510 VKLAKYADQFEL
+510 VQLAKYQDRFEI
-522 AQLRQTAVT
+522 AELRQTIVT

-551 NPQVQPLALA
+551 NPQVNPLMLA

-568 AVMRSTLLSSLIPC
+568 AAMRSTLLSSLIPC

-604 YQGAS
+604 YQDAK
-609 SIHDLKQVPAFALI
+609 SIEDLKQIPTLALV
-623 AAGPRTAESWHGKP
+623 AVGSQQPESWHVKP
-637 AEMDFFDFK
+637 QPMDFFDFK
-646 GDVEE
+646 GEIEE
-651 ILAAARLKVEYV
+651 ILAAGRVKVEYV

-677 ILLNGQSI
+677 ILVDGQSI

-696 AELDLSATWV
+696 NELDLTTTWV
-706 AELDQQAILQTYV
+706 AELDQTAVLQSYV

-737 LISDKINVSEIQ
+737 LISDNINVRDIQ
-749 QLIEKTGGELLDSAW
+749 QLIEKTGGELLDSTW

-801 GMDNILQV
+801 GMDNIIQV

>member
-1 MRLRV
+1 
-6 LPFEKE
+6 
-12 GVRGGFRNS
+12 
-21 DLQVFNEMKIS
+21 MKIS
-32 ENWLRAWVNPEI
+32 ENWLRTWVNPAI
-44 DSGTLSDQ
+44 DSETLSDQ
-52 LTMLGLEVDDMAPAA
+52 LTMLGLEVDELAPVA
-67 KPFSGVVVGEVLT
+67 KPFTGVVVGEVLT

-167 DAPVGVDIREYLELD
+167 DAPVGVNIREYLKLD
-182 DHVIDISI
+182 DNVIDISI

-196 CFSIRGVAREI
+196 CFSIRGIAREI
-207 GVINQLPVAAPEIKE
+207 AVINQLQMNEPEIKSVDATITDE
-222 VAAAIADHKNVI
+222 KKVVI
-234 VDTDGCPR
+234 STDGAPR
-242 YLGRVI
+242 YLGRVV
-248 KNVNTKA
+248 KNVNVKA
-255 PTPAWMER
+255 ATPEWMEQ
-263 ALARSGIRQHS
+263 ALARSGIRTHS
-274 ILVDITNYVLIEL
+274 ILVDVTNYVLMEL
-287 GQPLHAFDGGKV
+287 GQPMHAFDLAKI
-299 EGAVH
+299 EGTVQ
-304 VRQAAAGEK
+304 VRQAKPQEK
-313 LVLLNEQEVELQE
+313 LQLLNDQEVELQE
-326 DVMVIADDAKA
+326 DIMVIADDQKA
-337 LAIAGIMGGLS
+337 LAIAGIMGGLV
-348 SSVTDETAEIFLE
+348 SSVTDDTTDIFLE
-361 SAFFAPLH
+361 SAFFAPLA
-369 IAGRARRFGLHTDA
+369 IAGRARRFGLHTDS

-393 ELPMAAMHRASQLI
+393 ELPLIAMNRASQLI
-407 AELAG
+407 QELAG
-412 GEFGPITAVEQA
+412 GEFGPITVAEKTD
-424 ALLPKREAIAL
+424 LLPKREAIDL
-435 NQAQVDQL
+435 KQAQVDQL
-443 LGYAV
+443 LGYQAAG
-448 EPAFISDA
+448 EFIADA
-456 LSRLGCA
+456 LARLGCK

-470 EWTVVPPS
+470 EWSVVPPS

-495 IHGYDNIQI
+495 IDGYDNIQI
-504 SLPVMD
+504 SLPTMD
-510 VKLAKYADQFEL
+510 VKLAKYQDRFEI
-522 AQLRQTAVT
+522 AELRQTIVS

-551 NPQVQPLALA
+551 NPHVNPLMLA

-568 AVMRSTLLSSLIPC
+568 AAMRSTLLSSLIPC

-604 YQGAS
+604 YQNAK
-609 SIHDLKQVPAFALI
+609 SIEDLKQIPTLALV
-623 AAGPRTAESWHGKP
+623 AVGSQQPESWHVKP
-637 AEMDFFDFK
+637 QPMDFFDFK
-646 GDVEE
+646 GEIEE
-651 ILAAARLKVEYV
+651 ILAAGRVKVEYV

-677 ILLNGQSI
+677 ILVDGQSV

-696 AELDLSATWV
+696 NELDLSTTWV
-706 AELDQQAILQTYV
+706 AELDQTAVLQSYV

-725 SRFPSVRRDIAL
+725 SRFPSIRRDIAL
-737 LISDKINVSEIQ
+737 LISDNINVRDIQ
-749 QLIEKTGGELLDSAW
+749 QLIEKTGGELLDSTW

-801 GMDNILQV
+801 GMDNIIHV

>member
-1 MRLRV
+1 
-6 LPFEKE
+6 
-12 GVRGGFRNS
+12 
-21 DLQVFNEMKIS
+21 MKIS
-32 ENWLRAWVNPEI
+32 ENWLRTWVNPAI
-44 DSGTLSDQ
+44 DSDTLSDQ
-52 LTMLGLEVDDMAPAA
+52 LTMLGLEVDELAPVA
-67 KPFSGVVVGEVLT
+67 KPFTGVVVGEVLT

-152 IDLEDKIDGLLELPA
+152 IDLEDKIDGLLELPD
-167 DAPVGVDIREYLELD
+167 DAPVGVNIREYLKLD
-182 DHVIDISI
+182 DNVIDISI

-196 CFSIRGVAREI
+196 CFSIRGIAREVA
-207 GVINQLPVAAPEIKE
+207 VINQLQMNEPEIKSVDATITDE
-222 VAAAIADHKNVI
+222 KKVVI
-234 VDTDGCPR
+234 NTDGAPR

-248 KNVNTKA
+248 KNVNVKA
-255 PTPAWMER
+255 ATPEWMEQ
-263 ALARSGIRQHS
+263 ALARSGIRTHS
-274 ILVDITNYVLIEL
+274 ILVDVTNYVLMEL
-287 GQPLHAFDGGKV
+287 GQPMHAFDLAKI
-299 EGAVH
+299 EGTVH
-304 VRQAAAGEK
+304 VRQAQPQEK
-313 LVLLNEQEVELQE
+313 LQLLNDQEVELQE
-326 DVMVIADDAKA
+326 DVMVIADDQKA
-337 LAIAGIMGGLS
+337 LAIAGIMGGLA
-348 SSVTDETAEIFLE
+348 SSVTDDTTDIFLE
-361 SAFFAPLH
+361 SAFFAPLA
-369 IAGRARRFGLHTDA
+369 IAGRARRFGLHTDS

-393 ELPMAAMHRASQLI
+393 ELPLIAMNRASQLI
-407 AELAG
+407 QELAG
-412 GEFGPITAVEQA
+412 GEFGPITVAEKSD
-424 ALLPKREAIAL
+424 LLPKREAIEL
-435 NQAQVDQL
+435 KQVQVDQL
-443 LGYAV
+443 LGYKVAA
-448 EPAFISDA
+448 EFITDA
-456 LSRLGCA
+456 LTRLGCE
-463 VTVKAEG
+463 VTVQANG
-470 EWTVVPPS
+470 EWSVVPPS

-495 IHGYDNIQI
+495 IDGYDNIQI
-504 SLPVMD
+504 SLPSMD
-510 VKLAKYADQFEL
+510 VQLANYQDRFEI
-522 AQLRQTAVT
+522 AQLRQTVVT

-551 NPQVQPLALA
+551 NPQVSPLMLA

-568 AVMRSTLLSSLIPC
+568 AAMRSTLLSSLIPC

-604 YQGAS
+604 YQNAN
-609 SIHDLKQVPAFALI
+609 SIQDLKQIPTLALV
-623 AAGPRTAESWHGKP
+623 ALGSREPESWHAKP
-637 AEMDFFDFK
+637 QPMDFFDFK
-646 GDVEE
+646 GEVEE
-651 ILAAARLKVEYV
+651 ILAAGRVKVEYV
-663 RSERAWLHPGQSAE
+663 RSERPWLHPGQSAE
-677 ILLNGQSI
+677 ILVDGQSI

-696 AELDLSATWV
+696 NELDLSTTWV
-706 AELDQQAILQTYV
+706 AELDQAAVLQSYV

-737 LISDKINVSEIQ
+737 LISDNINVRDIQ
-749 QLIEKTGGELLDSAW
+749 QLIEKTGGELLDSTW

-801 GMDNILQV
+801 GMDNIIQV

>member
-1 MRLRV
+1 
-6 LPFEKE
+6 
-12 GVRGGFRNS
+12 
-21 DLQVFNEMKIS
+21 MKIS
-32 ENWLRAWVNPEI
+32 ENWLRTWVNPAI
-44 DSGTLSDQ
+44 DSEKLSDQ
-52 LTMLGLEVDDMAPAA
+52 LTMLGLEVDDLSPAA
-67 KPFSGVVVGEVLT
+67 KPFTGVVVGEVLT

-152 IDLEDKIDGLLELPA
+152 IDLEDKIDGLLELPV
-167 DAPVGVDIREYLELD
+167 DAPVGVNIREYLDLD
-182 DHVIDISI
+182 DNVIDISI

-196 CFSIRGVAREI
+196 CFSIRGIAREI
-207 GVINQLPVAAPEIKE
+207 GVINQLPVTAPDIQE
-222 VAAAIADHKNVI
+222 VAASISDEKKV
-234 VDTDGCPR
+234 VVSTEGCPR

-255 PTPAWMER
+255 ATPEWMER

-274 ILVDITNYVLIEL
+274 ILVDITNYVLMEL
-287 GQPLHAFDGGKV
+287 GQPLHAFDGAKV
-299 EGAVH
+299 QGAVQ
-304 VRQAAAGEK
+304 VRQANAGEK
-313 LVLLNEQEVELQE
+313 LILLNEQEVELQD
-326 DVMVIADDAKA
+326 DVMVIADDEKA

-348 SSVTDETAEIFLE
+348 SSVTDETTEIFLE

-393 ELPMAAMHRASQLI
+393 ELPLIAIHRASQLI
-407 AELAG
+407 SELAG
-412 GEFGPITAVEQA
+412 GEFGPITVAENAAV
-424 ALLPKREAIAL
+424 LPTRDVIEL
-435 NQAQVDQL
+435 EQAQVDQL
-443 LGYAV
+443 LGYNV
-448 EPAFISDA
+448 NSDFITGA
-456 LSRLGCA
+456 LTRLGCE
-463 VTVKAEG
+463 VTVKAQG
-470 EWTVVPPS
+470 QWSVVPPS

-504 SLPVMD
+504 SLPVID
-510 VKLAKYADQFEL
+510 TKLAKYQDQFEV
-522 AQLRQTAVT
+522 AQLRQTLVT

-541 FADAKLEKQL
+541 FADLKLEKQL
-551 NPQVQPLALA
+551 NAAVNPLALA

-582 VQYNLNRQQSRV
+582 VQYNINRQQSRV

-604 YQGAS
+604 YQNAA
-609 SIHDLKQVPAFALI
+609 SIHDLKQIPTLAMI
-623 AAGPRTAESWHGKP
+623 AVGAKTAESWHGKP
-637 AEMDFFDFK
+637 QAMDFFDLK
-646 GDVEE
+646 GEVEE
-651 ILAAARLKVEYV
+651 LLAAGRVQVEYV
-663 RSERAWLHPGQSAE
+663 RSERSWLHPGQSAE
-677 ILLNGQSI
+677 ILVNGQSI

-696 AELDLSATWV
+696 NELDLGTTWV
-706 AELDQQAILQTYV
+706 AELDQQAVLQTYV

-749 QLIEKTGGELLDSAW
+749 QLIEKTGGELLHSTW

-770 GQGVEEGKRSL
+770 GQGVEAGKRSL
-781 AFALLWQHPSRT
+781 AFALLWQHPTRT

>member
-1 MRLRV
+1 
-6 LPFEKE
+6 
-12 GVRGGFRNS
+12 
-21 DLQVFNEMKIS
+21 MKIS
-32 ENWLRAWVNPEI
+32 ENWLRTWVNPAI
-44 DSGTLSDQ
+44 DSETLSDQ
-52 LTMLGLEVDDMAPAA
+52 LTMLGLEVDDLSPAA
-67 KPFSGVVVGEVLT
+67 KSFTGVVVGEVLT

-113 AGMKAPVATI
+113 VGMKAPVATI

-135 GKLRGV
+135 GKLRGI

-167 DAPVGVDIREYLELD
+167 DAPVGVNVREYLDLD

-196 CFSIRGVAREI
+196 CFSIRGIAREI
-207 GVINQLPVAAPEIKE
+207 AVINQMTATAPEIKE
-222 VAAAIADHKNVI
+222 LAATIADEKKVI
-234 VDTDGCPR
+234 VSTEGCPR

-255 PTPAWMER
+255 LTPEWMER

-274 ILVDITNYVLIEL
+274 ILVDITNYVLMEL
-287 GQPLHAFDGGKV
+287 GQPLHAFDAGKV
-299 EGAVH
+299 QGAVH
-304 VRQAAAGEK
+304 VRQATAAEK
-313 LVLLNEQEVELQE
+313 LVLLNEQDVELNE
-326 DVMVIADDAKA
+326 KVMVIADDEKA

-348 SSVTDETAEIFLE
+348 SSVTDETTEIFLE

-369 IAGRARRFGLHTDA
+369 IAGRARSFGLHTDA

-393 ELPMAAMHRASQLI
+393 ELPMMAMHRASQLI

-412 GEFGPITAVEQA
+412 GEFGPITVAEQA
-424 ALLPKREAIAL
+424 EVLPKREAIEL
-435 NQAQVDQL
+435 KQAQVDQL
-443 LGYAV
+443 LGYRV
-448 EPAFISDA
+448 DGEFIANA
-456 LSRLGCA
+456 LTRLGCV

-470 EWTVVPPS
+470 QWSVVPPS

-504 SLPVMD
+504 SLPVID
-510 VKLAKYADQFEL
+510 AQLAKYQDQFEV
-522 AQLRQTAVT
+522 AQLRQTLVT

-541 FADAKLEKQL
+541 FADLKLEKQL
-551 NPQVQPLALA
+551 NPAVNPLALA

-582 VQYNLNRQQSRV
+582 VQYNINRQQSRV

-604 YQGAS
+604 YQDAS
-609 SIHDLKQVPAFALI
+609 NIHDLKQIPTLAMI
-623 AAGPRTAESWHGKP
+623 AVGAKQAESWHGKP
-637 AEMDFFDFK
+637 QAMDFFDFK
-646 GDVEE
+646 GEVEE
-651 ILAAARLKVEYV
+651 VLAAGRVQVEYV

-677 ILLNGQSI
+677 IMVAGQSI
-685 GYLGRLHPSLE
+685 GYLGRLHPTLE
-696 AELDLSATWV
+696 AELDLGTTWV
-706 AELDQQAILQTYV
+706 AELDQKAVLQTYV

-737 LISDKINVSEIQ
+737 LISDKINIGEIQ
-749 QLIEKTGGELLDSAW
+749 QLITKTGGKLLNSNW

-770 GQGVEEGKRSL
+770 GQGVEAGKRSL

-801 GMDNILQV
+801 GMDTIIEVLQ
-809 LENTYQATLRAS
+809 NTYQATLRAS